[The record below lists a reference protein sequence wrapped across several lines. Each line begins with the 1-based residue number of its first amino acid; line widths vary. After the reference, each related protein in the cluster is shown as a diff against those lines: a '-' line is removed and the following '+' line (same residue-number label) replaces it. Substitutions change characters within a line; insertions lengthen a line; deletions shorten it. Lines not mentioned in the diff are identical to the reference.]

1 MQQLSWCG
9 TNTYPHILMPAALQ
23 KIDIDPEQLLYTP
36 KIVNMLLLL
45 MADQPVSSAELK
57 KLRTPVRAMFTKA
70 FNELETEIKK
80 KEVKKADVEK
90 ILRRLQTHHEKL
102 LILNMRMEEALL
114 RESASEDIFTA
125 EYESV
130 CEYEDNFSNIMTD
143 YEALAEEDDVSTSTI
158 SGTAAMNYRLPK
170 LEFKKFG
177 GEPREWITF
186 WSQFSTIDRDP
197 QMPPETK
204 FQYLFQATA
213 ENSEAREAVES
224 FPPSADNYPKVIEY
238 IKSRFGEDEMLV
250 EIYVRDL
257 LQNVLQNVR
266 AEGKMSVVKLYDRLE
281 TQLRALETLGVAR
294 DKFAAMLY
302 PLVESALPE
311 DTLRV
316 WERSQYTVSGRGVQ
330 DKLTQLMTFLKTEVK
345 GESRVNM
352 AKAAFKIDNNQD
364 AKDDRSNRKSLSKK
378 NPGSKMPSATDL
390 ANTTQIANT
399 TRMRNNCI
407 FCGNGHPSQECYSG
421 QRMHLPEKKD
431 KAKGKNVC
439 FWCLLPGHAFKKC
452 RIKPRCPVCG
462 GKHYAIMCPTLEA
475 QKTSHHQKA
484 ELKVSGESPATEQET
499 ANQFT
504 STTLNNATVGGVY
517 LQTLIVKISGPKGKH
532 NVRVLLD
539 CGSQRSYISKR
550 MVDALGLKRVQQV
563 TLTHNLFGGGEIRQK
578 KHNVYKVNV
587 SSLNNEYMD
596 DLKFLDQ
603 EVICGHIS
611 QVQDHT
617 ILNELK
623 ARGINLTD
631 VYQGEERPIHML
643 IGSDLLSSILTGRM
657 KILQSGVVATE
668 TKLGWTVMG
677 PAIGNDM
684 EDSCLIVTSL
694 HVNSFDVQDLWK
706 LDVLG
711 IMDAAETK
719 SRKDLIE
726 ASNTH
731 FKETVKRDESGRYIV
746 SLPWIAGHP
755 PVPINRRTTENRL
768 LTTTRN
774 VQGKMLYEKYDT
786 IFEEWEK
793 EKIIEEVEDKWE
805 ECNYLPH
812 RPVLKDS
819 HTTPIR
825 PVFDA
830 SCKKKGLPSLNQCL
844 EKGDNLIELI
854 PDLLLRFRLG
864 KYGIIADI
872 RKAFLQ
878 IQVREEDR
886 EFLRFLWWKK
896 DQKTLKFY
904 RHCRVVFGLTSSPFL
919 LAATIKYHLSLP
931 QFQDN
936 RCAELLAR
944 SFYVD
949 NCILS
954 LSSTHDVKKF
964 IKESSDIMMQAKF
977 ELRDWM
983 WNEPG
988 ITEQDPA
995 SILGMKWHLQT
1006 DTIAINVQSLKNI
1019 DEEKSITK
1027 RSILSACHRIFDPIQ
1042 FTCPATIKIK
1052 KMVQDAWK
1060 ENKTWDEPLNED
1072 RRVEF
1077 IKWRKQALELD
1088 QIKIPRWILPIKG
1101 RTTLH
1106 VFCDASA
1113 IAYATVIF
1121 MRIENAS
1128 VIVVRFVEARNR
1140 LATIKRITI
1149 PRLELLACLI
1159 GARLLVHVLENLEES
1174 PEKIQCWTDFSPA
1187 LYWIQQQE
1195 NWAQFVSNRVKEITT
1210 LTKNEDWNHVAGE
1223 HNPADLPSRGESPS
1237 KFIKSGWWEGP
1248 KWLQEKKEDWPVSKV
1263 QYDLEAI
1270 EEERRKTVV
1279 AGFVAKKP
1287 EENPWYLNLYE
1298 GKREVTLT
1306 QILRV
1311 IAWMLRFKPSEYKGD
1326 VISQEELD
1334 SAEKSLVKI
1343 IQSESIGEEDPKM
1356 KQLHAFQDKEGLWRV
1371 KTRIVNRNDDELFRL
1386 PILIPTN
1393 HPVTELIVKSVHEKM
1408 YHCGAQTLRS
1418 VLREKFWIPKARQL
1432 VRHVIHK
1439 CPRCRRFE
1447 AKRVDV
1453 PEASL
1458 PQHRV
1463 RDVVVFEVT
1472 GIDLGGP
1479 LYLEDGQ
1486 KVWFVIF
1493 TCGVYR
1499 AVHLELVTSLST
1511 EALVGAV
1518 ERFVARRGC
1527 PAVIYSDN
1535 GTNLVGLRNELYRVN
1550 FGVKWKLNPP
1560 AAPWWGGWIER
1571 IVGLTKKLL
1580 RRLLGKRVVNYEEMV
1595 TILENCE
1602 RVINARPLT
1611 YIAEDNDDL
1620 VPLTP
1625 EMFLR
1630 EPRAEGEID
1639 LNEFRCNFGKSYE
1652 KRKRLLKDFRKR
1664 FRSEYLGLL
1673 VHHDNRKKQRQLKVG
1688 DIVLVEVENRKQI
1701 NWPMGKITKVF
1712 PGTDNVRRLVE
1723 VKTKSGFMKR
1733 AVQRLFPLEVP
1744 SEDVEQGDGELK
1756 PAEDEIVREKTP
1768 GVESVS
1774 VQEKTTPM
1782 TSPWFNSAANLFNFG
1797 CRTFEAITADTSLDN
1812 PGKIQ
1817 MATRGLMLTLVQEAE
1832 LLLEDAFKGASLGRP
1847 NPTANV
1853 PIPSTSFA
1861 SVVAEKDKPARPAP
1875 PKPKAKATFV
1885 NLAPSFESHV
1895 FVKSDNPKAN
1905 PREILREIQNIHPSL
1920 ASSKDVVASINT
1932 SGKVVFHTK
1941 TTQMAKSLASGLTS
1955 LPTGL
1960 RCHERPVILPRY
1972 CLFRVDGEV
1981 RDEELCES
1989 FRSNH
1994 SVQSLQGKRD
2004 IRVVHRSKNA
2014 AHSTSTVFIEVDNQ
2028 VAEILG
2034 QHGRIPVAGLMHRY
2048 ERSHTLKQCFR
2059 CCGFGHRASACPAAH
2074 PICYRCGSAEHEGI
2088 QCSVEPSQSCCCRCS
2103 KKSGAPINHF
2113 ATSSSCAY
2121 IPSGIV
2127 ARSNLHPIPLTSPDT
2142 AIGAKLDL
2150 RGANLEEFASF
2161 NDLHFLGPP
2170 VVSTWSNG
2178 SLSSSIDVTLASSS
2192 LAIHATRGLLDE
2204 MAFTD
2209 HIPIWT
2215 TFLDMVTTQLN
2226 EASTPEDI
2234 DRVVLLLTSIL
2245 QSACDS
2251 SMGRRSNTT
2260 RPSKP
2265 WWTPELSRIRRNF
2278 FRGLY
2283 RACHNRPKAAIRKAK
2298 RKSWFILCEEVSS
2311 SSWSAIHRFIAWGR
2325 GSPRGPPLLKHDN
2338 GSPYNPHETCQA
2350 VLNHFFL
2357 PDTRPYPQRNAI
2369 SAHSDEPEFK
2379 PWDVLRAIHRC
2390 GKRKAPGL
2398 DGLGSKC
2405 LDLGGPSLQFLL
2417 AELFTKC
2424 LRMGHFPRPWEE
2436 GRLIL
2441 LPKPSNSSTSQLEK
2455 YRPITLLNTMAKVF
2469 ERCILARLQWLA
2481 DRHGWFFE
2489 DQYGFVN
2496 GRSAEDALASIT
2508 QFIEERQAHWRKTL
2522 VISLDISKAFDT
2534 VWRPAIIQNLERL
2547 NCPESITGLV
2557 KSFLEDR
2564 RVSYSAW
2571 TATECT
2577 SSQFGTPQ
2585 GSALS
2590 PFLWNIVA
2598 RTIFTLPSIKDSR
2611 LIAYADD
2618 FTLMIQV
2625 RGRLPVSAT
2634 NNFLERLTSWCT
2646 MYGLNI
2652 NPSKTQACLFQWRN
2666 VHPNSETRLK
2676 ILGQPLNIKKT
2687 ITILGV
2693 EFDQTRGFVAHL
2705 RKITR
2710 RCRSISPRLTNSIQG
2725 KFGIFFS
2732 AGTRIFDAVVVPAF
2746 LYGASAWGRRAL
2758 SNEGIRQ
2765 LRSLHYN
2772 FAKRVLRGGP
2782 CTPTV
2787 SAISITGSSPLDII
2801 VRSRTAFLKEINEG
2815 NFESRPGPAS
2825 LPYPPDRRQLSFSL
2839 NIEEITTPIIFTDG
2853 SKNEAGVGAAIVP
2866 SSEDQQ
2872 PVLLR
2877 LHPDCTAFQA
2887 ELLAIRWGVRL
2898 VEEGYSREEITIGSD
2913 CKSALSAICTSGPV
2927 RSTLVAEII
2936 LALNTNQNVNLCWVP
2951 GHCGIDGNERADR
2964 AAKNAAVSTI
2974 EPSFSIL
2981 PRSLA
2986 RNHSRTAALDAW
2998 TEVYCQDHSNRHLRR
3013 LAHTPDRLLQFLPKV
3028 CPGEVTTT
3036 LLTRHGHVRAD
3047 LVLWHPGEDPSCPH
3061 CMEEQQTVDHLL
3073 FRCPAFMRHRMQT
3086 ALLLGKTSFDPV
3098 SLAGLP
3104 DSLQAW
3110 NFLTSWFG
3118 SAIGSM

>member
-1 MQQLSWCG
+1 
-9 TNTYPHILMPAALQ
+9 
-23 KIDIDPEQLLYTP
+23 
-36 KIVNMLLLL
+36 

-57 KLRTPVRAMFTKA
+57 KLRTPVRARFTKA

-102 LILNMRMEEALL
+102 SILNMRMEEALL
-114 RESASEDIFTA
+114 RESASENIFTA

-143 YEALAEEDDVSTSTI
+143 YEALADAEKDDVSTI

-213 ENSEAREAVES
+213 DNSEAREAVES
-224 FPPSADNYPKVIEY
+224 FPPSADNYPKGIEY

-250 EIYVRDL
+250 EIYVRNL

-281 TQLRALETLGVAR
+281 SQLRALETLGVAR

-316 WERSQYTVSGRGVQ
+316 WERSQYTQR
-330 DKLTQLMTFLKTEVK
+330 
-345 GESRVNM
+345 SRSTTIKM
-352 AKAAFKIDNNQD
+352 RRMIDQTG
-364 AKDDRSNRKSLSKK
+364 KSLYKK
-378 NPGSKMPSATDL
+378 NTGSKMPTATDL
-390 ANTTQIANT
+390 ANTTQ
-399 TRMRNNCI
+399 MRNNCI

-421 QRMHLPEKKD
+421 QRMHLPENKD

-439 FWCLLPGHAFKKC
+439 FWCLLPGHGFKKC

-462 GKHYAIMCPTLEA
+462 GKHYPIMCPTLEA
-475 QKTSHHQKA
+475 QKTSHLQKA
-484 ELKVSGESPATEQET
+484 ELKVSRESLATKQET
-499 ANQFT
+499 VNQFT
-504 STTLNNATVGGVY
+504 STTLNKATVGRVY

-550 MVDALGLKRVQQV
+550 MVDTLGLKRVKQV

-631 VYQGEERPIHML
+631 ICQGEEISIHML

-657 KILQSGVVATE
+657 QILQNGVVATE

-677 PAIGNDM
+677 PAIGKDM
-684 EDSCLIVTSL
+684 EDLCLIVTSF
-694 HVNSFDVQDLWK
+694 HINSFDVQDLWK

-755 PVPINRRTTENRL
+755 PVPVNRRTTENIL

-793 EKIIEEVEDKWE
+793 ERFIEEVKDKWE
-805 ECNYLPH
+805 ECSYLPH
-812 RPVLKDS
+812 RPVLKVS

-825 PVFDA
+825 PAFAA

-864 KYGIIADI
+864 KYVIIADM

-878 IQVREEDR
+878 IQ
-886 EFLRFLWWKK
+886 
-896 DQKTLKFY
+896 
-904 RHCRVVFGLTSSPFL
+904 
-919 LAATIKYHLSLP
+919 
-931 QFQDN
+931 
-936 RCAELLAR
+936 
-944 SFYVD
+944 
-949 NCILS
+949 
-954 LSSTHDVKKF
+954 
-964 IKESSDIMMQAKF
+964 ESSDIMMQAKF

-1027 RSILSACHRIFDPIQ
+1027 RSILSACHRIFNPIQ

-1060 ENKTWDEPLNED
+1060 ENKSWDEQLNED

-1113 IAYATVIF
+1113 IAYETVIF

-1159 GARLLVHVLENLEES
+1159 GARLLVHVLKNLEES
-1174 PEKIQCWTDFSPA
+1174 PEKIQCWTDSSPA

-1195 NWAQFVSNRVKEITT
+1195 NWAQFVSIRVKEITT
-1210 LTKNEDWNHVAGE
+1210 LTKSEDWNHVAGE
-1223 HNPADLPSRGESPS
+1223 HNPADLPSCGESLS
-1237 KFIKSGWWEGP
+1237 KFTKSGWWEGP

-1279 AGFVAKKP
+1279 AGFVARKARG
-1287 EENPWYLNLYE
+1287 ES
-1298 GKREVTLT
+1298 
-1306 QILRV
+1306 
-1311 IAWMLRFKPSEYKGD
+1311 MPSEYKGD
-1326 VISQEELD
+1326 IISQEELD
-1334 SAEKSLVKI
+1334 SAEKSLIKI
-1343 IQSESIGEEDPKM
+1343 IQSESI
-1356 KQLHAFQDKEGLWRV
+1356 EGLWRV

-1439 CPRCRRFE
+1439 CLRCRRFE
-1447 AKRVDV
+1447 TKRVDV

-1499 AVHLELVTSLST
+1499 AVHLEMVTSLST

-1518 ERFVARRGC
+1518 ERFVERRGC

-1535 GTNLVGLRNELYRVN
+1535 GTNLVGLRNELYRIN

-1571 IVGLTKKLL
+1571 IAGLTKKLL

-1602 RVINARPLT
+1602 RVINARALT

-1630 EPRAEGEID
+1630 EPRTEREID

-1652 KRKRLLKDFRKR
+1652 KRKRLLKEFRKR

-1733 AVQRLFPLEVP
+1733 AVQRLFQLEVP

-1774 VQEKTTPM
+1774 VQEKTTPVKVGKVYTRSGRKVKKSTVEKCVGMEGLGPLGGRVAIDLGDAAWCHEMRESHITHPLPRLPSTFHNGFTTEAVKVDRM
-1782 TSPWFNSAANLFNFG
+1782 TEDKQRMTKVEDEHVADALTNMQPHCDELVSRLADAIRGLAVP
-1797 CRTFEAITADTSLDN
+1797 RVEEAIISLFDVSH
-1812 PGKIQ
+1812 
-1817 MATRGLMLTLVQEAE
+1817 ATIS
-1832 LLLEDAFKGASLGRP
+1832 LLPYSHLQR
-1847 NPTANV
+1847 
-1853 PIPSTSFA
+1853 ST
-1861 SVVAEKDKPARPAP
+1861 P
-1875 PKPKAKATFV
+1875 
-1885 NLAPSFESHV
+1885 
-1895 FVKSDNPKAN
+1895 
-1905 PREILREIQNIHPSL
+1905 
-1920 ASSKDVVASINT
+1920 ASINHF
-1932 SGKVVFHTK
+1932 KV
-1941 TTQMAKSLASGLTS
+1941 L
-1955 LPTGL
+1955 
-1960 RCHERPVILPRY
+1960 
-1972 CLFRVDGEV
+1972 
-1981 RDEELCES
+1981 
-1989 FRSNH
+1989 
-1994 SVQSLQGKRD
+1994 
-2004 IRVVHRSKNA
+2004 
-2014 AHSTSTVFIEVDNQ
+2014 
-2028 VAEILG
+2028 
-2034 QHGRIPVAGLMHRY
+2034 
-2048 ERSHTLKQCFR
+2048 
-2059 CCGFGHRASACPAAH
+2059 
-2074 PICYRCGSAEHEGI
+2074 
-2088 QCSVEPSQSCCCRCS
+2088 
-2103 KKSGAPINHF
+2103 
-2113 ATSSSCAY
+2113 
-2121 IPSGIV
+2121 
-2127 ARSNLHPIPLTSPDT
+2127 
-2142 AIGAKLDL
+2142 
-2150 RGANLEEFASF
+2150 
-2161 NDLHFLGPP
+2161 
-2170 VVSTWSNG
+2170 
-2178 SLSSSIDVTLASSS
+2178 
-2192 LAIHATRGLLDE
+2192 
-2204 MAFTD
+2204 
-2209 HIPIWT
+2209 
-2215 TFLDMVTTQLN
+2215 
-2226 EASTPEDI
+2226 
-2234 DRVVLLLTSIL
+2234 
-2245 QSACDS
+2245 
-2251 SMGRRSNTT
+2251 
-2260 RPSKP
+2260 
-2265 WWTPELSRIRRNF
+2265 
-2278 FRGLY
+2278 
-2283 RACHNRPKAAIRKAK
+2283 
-2298 RKSWFILCEEVSS
+2298 
-2311 SSWSAIHRFIAWGR
+2311 
-2325 GSPRGPPLLKHDN
+2325 
-2338 GSPYNPHETCQA
+2338 
-2350 VLNHFFL
+2350 
-2357 PDTRPYPQRNAI
+2357 
-2369 SAHSDEPEFK
+2369 
-2379 PWDVLRAIHRC
+2379 
-2390 GKRKAPGL
+2390 
-2398 DGLGSKC
+2398 
-2405 LDLGGPSLQFLL
+2405 
-2417 AELFTKC
+2417 
-2424 LRMGHFPRPWEE
+2424 
-2436 GRLIL
+2436 
-2441 LPKPSNSSTSQLEK
+2441 
-2455 YRPITLLNTMAKVF
+2455 
-2469 ERCILARLQWLA
+2469 
-2481 DRHGWFFE
+2481 
-2489 DQYGFVN
+2489 
-2496 GRSAEDALASIT
+2496 
-2508 QFIEERQAHWRKTL
+2508 
-2522 VISLDISKAFDT
+2522 
-2534 VWRPAIIQNLERL
+2534 
-2547 NCPESITGLV
+2547 
-2557 KSFLEDR
+2557 
-2564 RVSYSAW
+2564 
-2571 TATECT
+2571 
-2577 SSQFGTPQ
+2577 
-2585 GSALS
+2585 
-2590 PFLWNIVA
+2590 
-2598 RTIFTLPSIKDSR
+2598 
-2611 LIAYADD
+2611 
-2618 FTLMIQV
+2618 
-2625 RGRLPVSAT
+2625 
-2634 NNFLERLTSWCT
+2634 
-2646 MYGLNI
+2646 
-2652 NPSKTQACLFQWRN
+2652 
-2666 VHPNSETRLK
+2666 
-2676 ILGQPLNIKKT
+2676 
-2687 ITILGV
+2687 
-2693 EFDQTRGFVAHL
+2693 
-2705 RKITR
+2705 
-2710 RCRSISPRLTNSIQG
+2710 
-2725 KFGIFFS
+2725 
-2732 AGTRIFDAVVVPAF
+2732 
-2746 LYGASAWGRRAL
+2746 
-2758 SNEGIRQ
+2758 
-2765 LRSLHYN
+2765 
-2772 FAKRVLRGGP
+2772 
-2782 CTPTV
+2782 
-2787 SAISITGSSPLDII
+2787 
-2801 VRSRTAFLKEINEG
+2801 
-2815 NFESRPGPAS
+2815 
-2825 LPYPPDRRQLSFSL
+2825 
-2839 NIEEITTPIIFTDG
+2839 
-2853 SKNEAGVGAAIVP
+2853 
-2866 SSEDQQ
+2866 
-2872 PVLLR
+2872 
-2877 LHPDCTAFQA
+2877 
-2887 ELLAIRWGVRL
+2887 
-2898 VEEGYSREEITIGSD
+2898 
-2913 CKSALSAICTSGPV
+2913 
-2927 RSTLVAEII
+2927 
-2936 LALNTNQNVNLCWVP
+2936 
-2951 GHCGIDGNERADR
+2951 
-2964 AAKNAAVSTI
+2964 
-2974 EPSFSIL
+2974 
-2981 PRSLA
+2981 
-2986 RNHSRTAALDAW
+2986 
-2998 TEVYCQDHSNRHLRR
+2998 
-3013 LAHTPDRLLQFLPKV
+3013 
-3028 CPGEVTTT
+3028 
-3036 LLTRHGHVRAD
+3036 
-3047 LVLWHPGEDPSCPH
+3047 
-3061 CMEEQQTVDHLL
+3061 
-3073 FRCPAFMRHRMQT
+3073 
-3086 ALLLGKTSFDPV
+3086 
-3098 SLAGLP
+3098 
-3104 DSLQAW
+3104 
-3110 NFLTSWFG
+3110 
-3118 SAIGSM
+3118 

>member
-1 MQQLSWCG
+1 
-9 TNTYPHILMPAALQ
+9 
-23 KIDIDPEQLLYTP
+23 
-36 KIVNMLLLL
+36 

-57 KLRTPVRAMFTKA
+57 KLRTPVRARFTKA

-90 ILRRLQTHHEKL
+90 ILCRLQTHHEKL

-143 YEALAEEDDVSTSTI
+143 YEALADAEKVDVSTI

-257 LQNVLQNVR
+257 LQNVR

-330 DKLTQLMTFLKTEVK
+330 DKLTQLMRFLKTEVK

-378 NPGSKMPSATDL
+378 NTGSKMSTATDL
-390 ANTTQIANT
+390 ANTTQ
-399 TRMRNNCI
+399 MQNNCI

-439 FWCLLPGHAFKKC
+439 FWCLLPGHGFKKC

-462 GKHYAIMCPTLEA
+462 GKHYPIMCPTLEA
-475 QKTSHHQKA
+475 QKTSHLQKA
-484 ELKVSGESPATEQET
+484 ELKVSRESPATKQET

-611 QVQDHT
+611 QVQDRT

-631 VYQGEERPIHML
+631 ICQGEEISIHML

-657 KILQSGVVATE
+657 QILQNGVVATE

-677 PAIGNDM
+677 PAIGKDM
-684 EDSCLIVTSL
+684 EDSCLIVTSF
-694 HVNSFDVQDLWK
+694 HVNSFDVQDLWR

-731 FKETVKRDESGRYIV
+731 FKESVKRDESGRYIV
-746 SLPWIAGHP
+746 SLQWIAGHP
-755 PVPINRRTTENRL
+755 PVPVNRRTTENRL

-793 EKIIEEVEDKWE
+793 ERFIEEVEDKWE
-805 ECNYLPH
+805 ECSYLPH

-825 PVFDA
+825 PIFDA
-830 SCKKKGLPSLNQCL
+830 N
-844 EKGDNLIELI
+844 
-854 PDLLLRFRLG
+854 
-864 KYGIIADI
+864 
-872 RKAFLQ
+872 
-878 IQVREEDR
+878 
-886 EFLRFLWWKK
+886 
-896 DQKTLKFY
+896 
-904 RHCRVVFGLTSSPFL
+904 
-919 LAATIKYHLSLP
+919 
-931 QFQDN
+931 
-936 RCAELLAR
+936 
-944 SFYVD
+944 
-949 NCILS
+949 
-954 LSSTHDVKKF
+954 
-964 IKESSDIMMQAKF
+964 
-977 ELRDWM
+977 
-983 WNEPG
+983 
-988 ITEQDPA
+988 
-995 SILGMKWHLQT
+995 
-1006 DTIAINVQSLKNI
+1006 
-1019 DEEKSITK
+1019 EEKSITK

-1060 ENKTWDEPLNED
+1060 ENKSWDEPLNED

-1128 VIVVRFVEARNR
+1128 VIVVPFVEARNR
-1140 LATIKRITI
+1140 LSTIKRITI
-1149 PRLELLACLI
+1149 RRLELLACLI

-1174 PEKIQCWTDFSPA
+1174 PEKIQCWTDSSPA

-1195 NWAQFVSNRVKEITT
+1195 NWAQFVSNCVKEITT
-1210 LTKNEDWNHVAGE
+1210 LTKSEDWNHVAGE

-1237 KFIKSGWWEGP
+1237 KFTKSGWWEGP

-1279 AGFVAKKP
+1279 AGFVAEKL

-1326 VISQEELD
+1326 IISQEELD

-1343 IQSESIGEEDPKM
+1343 IQK
-1356 KQLHAFQDKEGLWRV
+1356 
-1371 KTRIVNRNDDELFRL
+1371 
-1386 PILIPTN
+1386 
-1393 HPVTELIVKSVHEKM
+1393 LIVKSVHEKM

-1447 AKRVDV
+1447 TKRVDV

-1458 PQHRV
+1458 PQHSV
-1463 RDVVVFEVT
+1463 QDVVVFEVT
-1472 GIDLGGP
+1472 GIDLRGP

-1486 KVWFVIF
+1486 EVWFVIF

-1630 EPRAEGEID
+1630 EPRTEGEID

-1652 KRKRLLKDFRKR
+1652 KRKRLLKEFRKR

-1701 NWPMGKITKVF
+1701 NWPMGKITKIEA
-1712 PGTDNVRRLVE
+1712 TLN
-1723 VKTKSGFMKR
+1723 
-1733 AVQRLFPLEVP
+1733 QRPLTP
-1744 SEDVEQGDGELK
+1744 LSEDPNDLEALT
-1756 PAEDEIVREKTP
+1756 PAHFLS
-1768 GVESVS
+1768 G
-1774 VQEKTTPM
+1774 
-1782 TSPWFNSAANLFNFG
+1782 
-1797 CRTFEAITADTSLDN
+1797 
-1812 PGKIQ
+1812 
-1817 MATRGLMLTLVQEAE
+1817 
-1832 LLLEDAFKGASLGRP
+1832 
-1847 NPTANV
+1847 
-1853 PIPSTSFA
+1853 PSTS
-1861 SVVAEKDKPARPAP
+1861 
-1875 PKPKAKATFV
+1875 
-1885 NLAPSFESHV
+1885 NLPET
-1895 FVKSDNPKAN
+1895 DNQQAN
-1905 PREILREIQNIHPSL
+1905 LSINLSSRWKHIQEFKKLFILRWKKEYVINLQKRGKWKSAKPNVKIGDL
-1920 ASSKDVVASINT
+1920 VLIMEQSI
-1932 SGKVVFHTK
+1932 
-1941 TTQMAKSLASGLTS
+1941 
-1955 LPTGL
+1955 
-1960 RCHERPVILPRY
+1960 
-1972 CLFRVDGEV
+1972 
-1981 RDEELCES
+1981 
-1989 FRSNH
+1989 
-1994 SVQSLQGKRD
+1994 
-2004 IRVVHRSKNA
+2004 
-2014 AHSTSTVFIEVDNQ
+2014 
-2028 VAEILG
+2028 
-2034 QHGRIPVAGLMHRY
+2034 
-2048 ERSHTLKQCFR
+2048 
-2059 CCGFGHRASACPAAH
+2059 
-2074 PICYRCGSAEHEGI
+2074 
-2088 QCSVEPSQSCCCRCS
+2088 
-2103 KKSGAPINHF
+2103 
-2113 ATSSSCAY
+2113 
-2121 IPSGIV
+2121 
-2127 ARSNLHPIPLTSPDT
+2127 
-2142 AIGAKLDL
+2142 
-2150 RGANLEEFASF
+2150 
-2161 NDLHFLGPP
+2161 
-2170 VVSTWSNG
+2170 
-2178 SLSSSIDVTLASSS
+2178 
-2192 LAIHATRGLLDE
+2192 
-2204 MAFTD
+2204 
-2209 HIPIWT
+2209 
-2215 TFLDMVTTQLN
+2215 
-2226 EASTPEDI
+2226 
-2234 DRVVLLLTSIL
+2234 
-2245 QSACDS
+2245 
-2251 SMGRRSNTT
+2251 
-2260 RPSKP
+2260 
-2265 WWTPELSRIRRNF
+2265 
-2278 FRGLY
+2278 
-2283 RACHNRPKAAIRKAK
+2283 
-2298 RKSWFILCEEVSS
+2298 SS
-2311 SSWSAIHRFIAWGR
+2311 SSWILGR
-2325 GSPRGPPLLKHDN
+2325 VSKTFHGPDMLVRTVELRTGKGLLRRPVNKV
-2338 GSPYNPHETCQA
+2338 A
-2350 VLNHFFL
+2350 VL
-2357 PDTRPYPQRNAI
+2357 PVQ
-2369 SAHSDEPEFK
+2369 SD
-2379 PWDVLRAIHRC
+2379 LT
-2390 GKRKAPGL
+2390 L
-2398 DGLGSKC
+2398 
-2405 LDLGGPSLQFLL
+2405 
-2417 AELFTKC
+2417 T
-2424 LRMGHFPRPWEE
+2424 
-2436 GRLIL
+2436 
-2441 LPKPSNSSTSQLEK
+2441 TS
-2455 YRPITLLNTMAKVF
+2455 
-2469 ERCILARLQWLA
+2469 
-2481 DRHGWFFE
+2481 
-2489 DQYGFVN
+2489 
-2496 GRSAEDALASIT
+2496 
-2508 QFIEERQAHWRKTL
+2508 
-2522 VISLDISKAFDT
+2522 
-2534 VWRPAIIQNLERL
+2534 PA
-2547 NCPESITGLV
+2547 
-2557 KSFLEDR
+2557 
-2564 RVSYSAW
+2564 
-2571 TATECT
+2571 
-2577 SSQFGTPQ
+2577 
-2585 GSALS
+2585 
-2590 PFLWNIVA
+2590 
-2598 RTIFTLPSIKDSR
+2598 
-2611 LIAYADD
+2611 
-2618 FTLMIQV
+2618 
-2625 RGRLPVSAT
+2625 
-2634 NNFLERLTSWCT
+2634 
-2646 MYGLNI
+2646 
-2652 NPSKTQACLFQWRN
+2652 
-2666 VHPNSETRLK
+2666 
-2676 ILGQPLNIKKT
+2676 
-2687 ITILGV
+2687 
-2693 EFDQTRGFVAHL
+2693 
-2705 RKITR
+2705 
-2710 RCRSISPRLTNSIQG
+2710 
-2725 KFGIFFS
+2725 
-2732 AGTRIFDAVVVPAF
+2732 
-2746 LYGASAWGRRAL
+2746 
-2758 SNEGIRQ
+2758 
-2765 LRSLHYN
+2765 
-2772 FAKRVLRGGP
+2772 
-2782 CTPTV
+2782 
-2787 SAISITGSSPLDII
+2787 
-2801 VRSRTAFLKEINEG
+2801 
-2815 NFESRPGPAS
+2815 
-2825 LPYPPDRRQLSFSL
+2825 
-2839 NIEEITTPIIFTDG
+2839 
-2853 SKNEAGVGAAIVP
+2853 
-2866 SSEDQQ
+2866 
-2872 PVLLR
+2872 
-2877 LHPDCTAFQA
+2877 
-2887 ELLAIRWGVRL
+2887 
-2898 VEEGYSREEITIGSD
+2898 
-2913 CKSALSAICTSGPV
+2913 
-2927 RSTLVAEII
+2927 
-2936 LALNTNQNVNLCWVP
+2936 
-2951 GHCGIDGNERADR
+2951 
-2964 AAKNAAVSTI
+2964 
-2974 EPSFSIL
+2974 
-2981 PRSLA
+2981 
-2986 RNHSRTAALDAW
+2986 
-2998 TEVYCQDHSNRHLRR
+2998 
-3013 LAHTPDRLLQFLPKV
+3013 
-3028 CPGEVTTT
+3028 
-3036 LLTRHGHVRAD
+3036 
-3047 LVLWHPGEDPSCPH
+3047 
-3061 CMEEQQTVDHLL
+3061 
-3073 FRCPAFMRHRMQT
+3073 
-3086 ALLLGKTSFDPV
+3086 
-3098 SLAGLP
+3098 
-3104 DSLQAW
+3104 
-3110 NFLTSWFG
+3110 
-3118 SAIGSM
+3118 GSME

>member
-1 MQQLSWCG
+1 MEKQYQDVWYQKQQRLRLHRRTGERPTPNPALERTLVTIAHQDNAQPPSNKLRF
-9 TNTYPHILMPAALQ
+9 TSPLQPHHMVESSVGPAPQAANKYRLGETPCFNPKEEDIEDYVEEFKTWLTASKVPKGDWTKALVRRLPLDGHEFIKCRFEPSAALEDVLEALKLCYPRNDGRARSRGNELK
-23 KIDIDPEQLLYTP
+23 KIRRPQSTEATGKYLMNLITAHATADVAQTLGLPEKEATW
-36 KIVNMLLLL
+36 

-57 KLRTPVRAMFTKA
+57 KLRMPVRAMFTKA

-102 LILNMRMEEALL
+102 LILNMRMEETLL

-143 YEALAEEDDVSTSTI
+143 YEALAEEDD
-158 SGTAAMNYRLPK
+158 
-170 LEFKKFG
+170 
-177 GEPREWITF
+177 
-186 WSQFSTIDRDP
+186 
-197 QMPPETK
+197 MPPETK

-213 ENSEAREAVES
+213 ENFEAREAVES

-266 AEGKMSVVKLYDRLE
+266 AE
-281 TQLRALETLGVAR
+281 
-294 DKFAAMLY
+294 
-302 PLVESALPE
+302 ALPE

-364 AKDDRSNRKSLSKK
+364 TKDDRSNRKSLSKK
-378 NPGSKMPSATDL
+378 NTGSKMPTATDL

-475 QKTSHHQKA
+475 QKTSHLQKA

-517 LQTLIVKISGPKGKH
+517 LQTLIVKISGPEGKH

-587 SSLNNEYMD
+587 SSINNEYMD

-711 IMDAAETK
+711 IMDAAEPK

-755 PVPINRRTTENRL
+755 PVPVNRRTTENRL

-774 VQGKMLYEKYDT
+774 VQGKMLYEEYDT

-830 SCKKKGLPSLNQCL
+830 SCKKKGLPSLNQCM

-988 ITEQDPA
+988 ITEQDPV

-1060 ENKTWDEPLNED
+1060 ENKSWDEPLNED

-1140 LATIKRITI
+1140 LETIKRITI

-1174 PEKIQCWTDFSPA
+1174 PEKIQCWTDSSPA
-1187 LYWIQQQE
+1187 IYWIQQQE

-1210 LTKNEDWNHVAGE
+1210 LTKSEDWNHVAGE

-1279 AGFVAKKP
+1279 VGFVAKKP

-1343 IQSESIGEEDPKM
+1343 IQSESI
-1356 KQLHAFQDKEGLWRV
+1356 
-1371 KTRIVNRNDDELFRL
+1371 
-1386 PILIPTN
+1386 
-1393 HPVTELIVKSVHEKM
+1393 ELIVKSVHEKM

-1439 CPRCRRFE
+1439 SPRCRRFE
-1447 AKRVDV
+1447 TKRVDV

-1518 ERFVARRGC
+1518 ER
-1527 PAVIYSDN
+1527 
-1535 GTNLVGLRNELYRVN
+1535 
-1550 FGVKWKLNPP
+1550 
-1560 AAPWWGGWIER
+1560 
-1571 IVGLTKKLL
+1571 
-1580 RRLLGKRVVNYEEMV
+1580 
-1595 TILENCE
+1595 
-1602 RVINARPLT
+1602 
-1611 YIAEDNDDL
+1611 
-1620 VPLTP
+1620 
-1625 EMFLR
+1625 
-1630 EPRAEGEID
+1630 
-1639 LNEFRCNFGKSYE
+1639 CNFGKSYE

-1664 FRSEYLGLL
+1664 FRSEYLGLF

-1756 PAEDEIVREKTP
+1756 PAEDEIVREKTS
-1768 GVESVS
+1768 GVESS
-1774 VQEKTTPM
+1774 SAQEKTTPVKSS
-1782 TSPWFNSAANLFNFG
+1782 TQVTPHKLIFG
-1797 CRTFEAITADTSLDN
+1797 VEPRTSLDV
-1812 PGKIQ
+1812 G
-1817 MATRGLMLTLVQEAE
+1817 
-1832 LLLEDAFKGASLGRP
+1832 
-1847 NPTANV
+1847 
-1853 PIPSTSFA
+1853 
-1861 SVVAEKDKPARPAP
+1861 
-1875 PKPKAKATFV
+1875 
-1885 NLAPSFESHV
+1885 
-1895 FVKSDNPKAN
+1895 
-1905 PREILREIQNIHPSL
+1905 
-1920 ASSKDVVASINT
+1920 
-1932 SGKVVFHTK
+1932 
-1941 TTQMAKSLASGLTS
+1941 
-1955 LPTGL
+1955 LPT
-1960 RCHERPVILPRY
+1960 V
-1972 CLFRVDGEV
+1972 
-1981 RDEELCES
+1981 
-1989 FRSNH
+1989 
-1994 SVQSLQGKRD
+1994 
-2004 IRVVHRSKNA
+2004 
-2014 AHSTSTVFIEVDNQ
+2014 
-2028 VAEILG
+2028 
-2034 QHGRIPVAGLMHRY
+2034 
-2048 ERSHTLKQCFR
+2048 
-2059 CCGFGHRASACPAAH
+2059 
-2074 PICYRCGSAEHEGI
+2074 
-2088 QCSVEPSQSCCCRCS
+2088 
-2103 KKSGAPINHF
+2103 
-2113 ATSSSCAY
+2113 
-2121 IPSGIV
+2121 
-2127 ARSNLHPIPLTSPDT
+2127 
-2142 AIGAKLDL
+2142 
-2150 RGANLEEFASF
+2150 
-2161 NDLHFLGPP
+2161 
-2170 VVSTWSNG
+2170 
-2178 SLSSSIDVTLASSS
+2178 
-2192 LAIHATRGLLDE
+2192 
-2204 MAFTD
+2204 
-2209 HIPIWT
+2209 
-2215 TFLDMVTTQLN
+2215 
-2226 EASTPEDI
+2226 
-2234 DRVVLLLTSIL
+2234 
-2245 QSACDS
+2245 
-2251 SMGRRSNTT
+2251 
-2260 RPSKP
+2260 
-2265 WWTPELSRIRRNF
+2265 
-2278 FRGLY
+2278 
-2283 RACHNRPKAAIRKAK
+2283 
-2298 RKSWFILCEEVSS
+2298 
-2311 SSWSAIHRFIAWGR
+2311 
-2325 GSPRGPPLLKHDN
+2325 
-2338 GSPYNPHETCQA
+2338 
-2350 VLNHFFL
+2350 
-2357 PDTRPYPQRNAI
+2357 
-2369 SAHSDEPEFK
+2369 DEPVKTYDEY
-2379 PWDVLRAIHRC
+2379 VTNRIL
-2390 GKRKAPGL
+2390 
-2398 DGLGSKC
+2398 
-2405 LDLGGPSLQFLL
+2405 
-2417 AELFTKC
+2417 EN
-2424 LRMGHFPRPWEE
+2424 E
-2436 GRLIL
+2436 RLKKIAD
-2441 LPKPSNSSTSQLEK
+2441 EK
-2455 YRPITLLNTMAKVF
+2455 YRDGTMMTKCQYDVANRDRFRKFEVGDLVLLESSRRKPGKTEKFLPKYVGPYVITDRIKETTYRLRPRDGRNENSRRQST
-2469 ERCILARLQWLA
+2469 LA
-2481 DRHGWFFE
+2481 H
-2489 DQYGFVN
+2489 V
-2496 GRSAEDALASIT
+2496 
-2508 QFIEERQAHWRKTL
+2508 
-2522 VISLDISKAFDT
+2522 
-2534 VWRPAIIQNLERL
+2534 
-2547 NCPESITGLV
+2547 
-2557 KSFLEDR
+2557 
-2564 RVSYSAW
+2564 
-2571 TATECT
+2571 
-2577 SSQFGTPQ
+2577 
-2585 GSALS
+2585 
-2590 PFLWNIVA
+2590 
-2598 RTIFTLPSIKDSR
+2598 SR
-2611 LIAYADD
+2611 LKE
-2618 FTLMIQV
+2618 
-2625 RGRLPVSAT
+2625 
-2634 NNFLERLTSWCT
+2634 FLER
-2646 MYGLNI
+2646 
-2652 NPSKTQACLFQWRN
+2652 
-2666 VHPNSETRLK
+2666 
-2676 ILGQPLNIKKT
+2676 
-2687 ITILGV
+2687 
-2693 EFDQTRGFVAHL
+2693 
-2705 RKITR
+2705 
-2710 RCRSISPRLTNSIQG
+2710 
-2725 KFGIFFS
+2725 
-2732 AGTRIFDAVVVPAF
+2732 
-2746 LYGASAWGRRAL
+2746 
-2758 SNEGIRQ
+2758 
-2765 LRSLHYN
+2765 
-2772 FAKRVLRGGP
+2772 
-2782 CTPTV
+2782 
-2787 SAISITGSSPLDII
+2787 
-2801 VRSRTAFLKEINEG
+2801 
-2815 NFESRPGPAS
+2815 
-2825 LPYPPDRRQLSFSL
+2825 
-2839 NIEEITTPIIFTDG
+2839 
-2853 SKNEAGVGAAIVP
+2853 
-2866 SSEDQQ
+2866 
-2872 PVLLR
+2872 
-2877 LHPDCTAFQA
+2877 
-2887 ELLAIRWGVRL
+2887 
-2898 VEEGYSREEITIGSD
+2898 
-2913 CKSALSAICTSGPV
+2913 
-2927 RSTLVAEII
+2927 
-2936 LALNTNQNVNLCWVP
+2936 
-2951 GHCGIDGNERADR
+2951 
-2964 AAKNAAVSTI
+2964 
-2974 EPSFSIL
+2974 
-2981 PRSLA
+2981 
-2986 RNHSRTAALDAW
+2986 
-2998 TEVYCQDHSNRHLRR
+2998 
-3013 LAHTPDRLLQFLPKV
+3013 
-3028 CPGEVTTT
+3028 
-3036 LLTRHGHVRAD
+3036 
-3047 LVLWHPGEDPSCPH
+3047 
-3061 CMEEQQTVDHLL
+3061 
-3073 FRCPAFMRHRMQT
+3073 
-3086 ALLLGKTSFDPV
+3086 
-3098 SLAGLP
+3098 
-3104 DSLQAW
+3104 
-3110 NFLTSWFG
+3110 
-3118 SAIGSM
+3118 

>member
-1 MQQLSWCG
+1 
-9 TNTYPHILMPAALQ
+9 
-23 KIDIDPEQLLYTP
+23 
-36 KIVNMLLLL
+36 

-57 KLRTPVRAMFTKA
+57 KLRTPVRARFTKA

-102 LILNMRMEEALL
+102 SILNMRMEEALL

-143 YEALAEEDDVSTSTI
+143 YEALAEKDDVSTI
-158 SGTAAMNYRLPK
+158 SGTAAMNYQLPK

-186 WSQFSTIDRDP
+186 WT
-197 QMPPETK
+197 
-204 FQYLFQATA
+204 TA
-213 ENSEAREAVES
+213 ENSEVREAVES
-224 FPPSADNYPKVIEY
+224 FPSSADNYPKVIEY

-281 TQLRALETLGVAR
+281 TQLRALETFGVAR

-352 AKAAFKIDNNQD
+352 AKAAFKIDNNQYT
-364 AKDDRSNRKSLSKK
+364 KDDRSNRKSLSKK
-378 NPGSKMPSATDL
+378 NTGSKMPTATDL
-390 ANTTQIANT
+390 ANTTQ
-399 TRMRNNCI
+399 MRNNCI

-439 FWCLLPGHAFKKC
+439 FWCLLPGHGFKKC

-462 GKHYAIMCPTLEA
+462 GKHYPIMCPTLEA
-475 QKTSHHQKA
+475 QNTSHLQKA

-550 MVDALGLKRVQQV
+550 MVDALGL
-563 TLTHNLFGGGEIRQK
+563 N
-578 KHNVYKVNV
+578 
-587 SSLNNEYMD
+587 
-596 DLKFLDQ
+596 
-603 EVICGHIS
+603 
-611 QVQDHT
+611 
-617 ILNELK
+617 
-623 ARGINLTD
+623 
-631 VYQGEERPIHML
+631 
-643 IGSDLLSSILTGRM
+643 
-657 KILQSGVVATE
+657 
-668 TKLGWTVMG
+668 
-677 PAIGNDM
+677 
-684 EDSCLIVTSL
+684 
-694 HVNSFDVQDLWK
+694 FDVQDLWK

-755 PVPINRRTTENRL
+755 PVPVNRRTTENRL

-793 EKIIEEVEDKWE
+793 EKFIEEVEDKWE
-805 ECNYLPH
+805 ECSYLPH

-864 KYGIIADI
+864 KYSIIADI

-1027 RSILSACHRIFDPIQ
+1027 RSIFSACRRIFDPIQ
-1042 FTCPATIKIK
+1042 FTYPATIKIK

-1060 ENKTWDEPLNED
+1060 ENKSWDEPLNED

-1149 PRLELLACLI
+1149 PRMELLACLI
-1159 GARLLVHVLENLEES
+1159 GARLLVH
-1174 PEKIQCWTDFSPA
+1174 
-1187 LYWIQQQE
+1187 
-1195 NWAQFVSNRVKEITT
+1195 FVSNRDKEITT
-1210 LTKNEDWNHVAGE
+1210 LTKSEDWNHVAGE
-1223 HNPADLPSRGESPS
+1223 HNPADHPSRGESPS
-1237 KFIKSGWWEGP
+1237 KFTKSGWWEGP

-1270 EEERRKTVV
+1270 EEDRRKTVV
-1279 AGFVAKKP
+1279 VGFVAKKP

-1326 VISQEELD
+1326 IISQEELD
-1334 SAEKSLVKI
+1334 SAEKSLVKK

-1356 KQLHAFQDKEGLWRV
+1356 KQLHAFQDKEGIWRV

-1393 HPVTELIVKSVHEKM
+1393 HPVTKLIVKSVHEKM

-1418 VLREKFWIPKARQL
+1418 VLREKFWNPKARQL
-1432 VRHVIHK
+1432 VRHVNHK

-1518 ERFVARRGC
+1518 ERLVARRGC

-1580 RRLLGKRVVNYEEMV
+1580 RRFLGKRVVNYEEMV

-1652 KRKRLLKDFRKR
+1652 KRKRLLKEFQPITKKNKKKKR
-1664 FRSEYLGLL
+1664 DSTHVLQAAMCEAVFQERYCKLRGNLLFYHKSKDPQLTPVLWTELGAGRTLGTGALFHPPGWSWGSSGLL
-1673 VHHDNRKKQRQLKVG
+1673 LSQNSPVRGHLSLKDTLVLQLGVVLYREVLLYLAILREVLLYLATLRSNIGAAGNYDAFYNEPFLELSLVTLSKAEVKEITRLRLLVVAVQERVTATYAWYRPWYNLVLLNWCYRNLWIHEEKKLMDYIFKLGEAQYNAAVQVPAEWQQRQLHAAERHLHLINVYTEALNALSSRDAGQPDLKPSSHKADPSLECAPVNLHLQRMVPHNLYTDKVG
-1688 DIVLVEVENRKQI
+1688 AYDVMTVGAFTAYCQ
-1701 NWPMGKITKVF
+1701 GY
-1712 PGTDNVRRLVE
+1712 
-1723 VKTKSGFMKR
+1723 KR
-1733 AVQRLFPLEVP
+1733 GGLLKM
-1744 SEDVEQGDGELK
+1744 LK
-1756 PAEDEIVREKTP
+1756 PTSPLDR
-1768 GVESVS
+1768 SVS
-1774 VQEKTTPM
+1774 PHNCHKTCD
-1782 TSPWFNSAANLFNFG
+1782 SVGSQLRQAA
-1797 CRTFEAITADTSLDN
+1797 EAINLIEHFQTD
-1812 PGKIQ
+1812 
-1817 MATRGLMLTLVQEAE
+1817 
-1832 LLLEDAFKGASLGRP
+1832 LEQ
-1847 NPTANV
+1847 T
-1853 PIPSTSFA
+1853 
-1861 SVVAEKDKPARPAP
+1861 
-1875 PKPKAKATFV
+1875 
-1885 NLAPSFESHV
+1885 
-1895 FVKSDNPKAN
+1895 
-1905 PREILREIQNIHPSL
+1905 
-1920 ASSKDVVASINT
+1920 
-1932 SGKVVFHTK
+1932 
-1941 TTQMAKSLASGLTS
+1941 
-1955 LPTGL
+1955 
-1960 RCHERPVILPRY
+1960 C
-1972 CLFRVDGEV
+1972 
-1981 RDEELCES
+1981 EELT
-1989 FRSNH
+1989 
-1994 SVQSLQGKRD
+1994 
-2004 IRVVHRSKNA
+2004 A
-2014 AHSTSTVFIEVDNQ
+2014 A
-2028 VAEILG
+2028 
-2034 QHGRIPVAGLMHRY
+2034 
-2048 ERSHTLKQCFR
+2048 
-2059 CCGFGHRASACPAAH
+2059 
-2074 PICYRCGSAEHEGI
+2074 
-2088 QCSVEPSQSCCCRCS
+2088 
-2103 KKSGAPINHF
+2103 
-2113 ATSSSCAY
+2113 
-2121 IPSGIV
+2121 
-2127 ARSNLHPIPLTSPDT
+2127 ARS
-2142 AIGAKLDL
+2142 
-2150 RGANLEEFASF
+2150 
-2161 NDLHFLGPP
+2161 
-2170 VVSTWSNG
+2170 
-2178 SLSSSIDVTLASSS
+2178 
-2192 LAIHATRGLLDE
+2192 
-2204 MAFTD
+2204 
-2209 HIPIWT
+2209 
-2215 TFLDMVTTQLN
+2215 
-2226 EASTPEDI
+2226 
-2234 DRVVLLLTSIL
+2234 
-2245 QSACDS
+2245 
-2251 SMGRRSNTT
+2251 
-2260 RPSKP
+2260 
-2265 WWTPELSRIRRNF
+2265 
-2278 FRGLY
+2278 
-2283 RACHNRPKAAIRKAK
+2283 
-2298 RKSWFILCEEVSS
+2298 
-2311 SSWSAIHRFIAWGR
+2311 
-2325 GSPRGPPLLKHDN
+2325 
-2338 GSPYNPHETCQA
+2338 
-2350 VLNHFFL
+2350 
-2357 PDTRPYPQRNAI
+2357 
-2369 SAHSDEPEFK
+2369 
-2379 PWDVLRAIHRC
+2379 RC
-2390 GKRKAPGL
+2390 
-2398 DGLGSKC
+2398 
-2405 LDLGGPSLQFLL
+2405 GPSLQTLVAQLHNKGQRLVASCQARLPEDVAALWDSISLQAADDSQLPSNKNSGKLTSSRSLDGKGERLMGWRTIDDLEPLLTSLVAGIMARLWTRQDGQAQWVATLRATGGLL
-2417 AELFTKC
+2417 AQFEGLLSCHRDEAAMMEDMVVAIADISRVNFR
-2424 LRMGHFPRPWEE
+2424 LEPLAGGVRPARPQPRTE
-2436 GRLIL
+2436 GNR
-2441 LPKPSNSSTSQLEK
+2441 
-2455 YRPITLLNTMAKVF
+2455 
-2469 ERCILARLQWLA
+2469 ARLL
-2481 DRHGWFFE
+2481 
-2489 DQYGFVN
+2489 
-2496 GRSAEDALASIT
+2496 
-2508 QFIEERQAHWRKTL
+2508 
-2522 VISLDISKAFDT
+2522 
-2534 VWRPAIIQNLERL
+2534 
-2547 NCPESITGLV
+2547 
-2557 KSFLEDR
+2557 
-2564 RVSYSAW
+2564 
-2571 TATECT
+2571 
-2577 SSQFGTPQ
+2577 
-2585 GSALS
+2585 
-2590 PFLWNIVA
+2590 
-2598 RTIFTLPSIKDSR
+2598 
-2611 LIAYADD
+2611 
-2618 FTLMIQV
+2618 
-2625 RGRLPVSAT
+2625 
-2634 NNFLERLTSWCT
+2634 
-2646 MYGLNI
+2646 
-2652 NPSKTQACLFQWRN
+2652 
-2666 VHPNSETRLK
+2666 
-2676 ILGQPLNIKKT
+2676 
-2687 ITILGV
+2687 
-2693 EFDQTRGFVAHL
+2693 
-2705 RKITR
+2705 
-2710 RCRSISPRLTNSIQG
+2710 
-2725 KFGIFFS
+2725 
-2732 AGTRIFDAVVVPAF
+2732 VVVPCPDTLGPSF
-2746 LYGASAWGRRAL
+2746 
-2758 SNEGIRQ
+2758 
-2765 LRSLHYN
+2765 N
-2772 FAKRVLRGGP
+2772 FNV
-2782 CTPTV
+2782 TPV
-2787 SAISITGSSPLDII
+2787 FFNIG
-2801 VRSRTAFLKEINEG
+2801 INE
-2815 NFESRPGPAS
+2815 
-2825 LPYPPDRRQLSFSL
+2825 
-2839 NIEEITTPIIFTDG
+2839 
-2853 SKNEAGVGAAIVP
+2853 
-2866 SSEDQQ
+2866 
-2872 PVLLR
+2872 
-2877 LHPDCTAFQA
+2877 
-2887 ELLAIRWGVRL
+2887 LA
-2898 VEEGYSREEITIGSD
+2898 TI
-2913 CKSALSAICTSGPV
+2913 
-2927 RSTLVAEII
+2927 
-2936 LALNTNQNVNLCWVP
+2936 
-2951 GHCGIDGNERADR
+2951 
-2964 AAKNAAVSTI
+2964 
-2974 EPSFSIL
+2974 
-2981 PRSLA
+2981 
-2986 RNHSRTAALDAW
+2986 
-2998 TEVYCQDHSNRHLRR
+2998 
-3013 LAHTPDRLLQFLPKV
+3013 AHK
-3028 CPGEVTTT
+3028 
-3036 LLTRHGHVRAD
+3036 
-3047 LVLWHPGEDPSCPH
+3047 
-3061 CMEEQQTVDHLL
+3061 
-3073 FRCPAFMRHRMQT
+3073 
-3086 ALLLGKTSFDPV
+3086 
-3098 SLAGLP
+3098 
-3104 DSLQAW
+3104 
-3110 NFLTSWFG
+3110 
-3118 SAIGSM
+3118 

>member
-1 MQQLSWCG
+1 
-9 TNTYPHILMPAALQ
+9 
-23 KIDIDPEQLLYTP
+23 
-36 KIVNMLLLL
+36 

-57 KLRTPVRAMFTKA
+57 KLRTPVRARFTKA

-102 LILNMRMEEALL
+102 SILNMRMEEALL

-130 CEYEDNFSNIMTD
+130 FEYEDNFSNIMTD
-143 YEALAEEDDVSTSTI
+143 YEALAEKDDISTI

-186 WSQFSTIDRDP
+186 LSQFSTIDRDP

-316 WERSQYTVSGRGVQ
+316 WERSQYT
-330 DKLTQLMTFLKTEVK
+330 TEVK
-345 GESRVNM
+345 GENRVNM

-378 NPGSKMPSATDL
+378 NTGSKMPTATDL
-390 ANTTQIANT
+390 ANTTQ
-399 TRMRNNCI
+399 MRNNCI

-421 QRMHLPEKKD
+421 QRMHLPENKD

-439 FWCLLPGHAFKKC
+439 FWCLLPGHGFKKC

-462 GKHYAIMCPTLEA
+462 GKHYTIMCPTLEA
-475 QKTSHHQKA
+475 QKTSHLQKA
-484 ELKVSGESPATEQET
+484 ELKVSRESPATKQET

-504 STTLNNATVGGVY
+504 STTSNNATVGGVY

-539 CGSQRSYISKR
+539 CRSQRSYISKR

-631 VYQGEERPIHML
+631 ICQGEEISIHML

-657 KILQSGVVATE
+657 QILQNGVVATE

-677 PAIGNDM
+677 PAIRKDM
-684 EDSCLIVTSL
+684 EDSCLIVTSF

-719 SRKDLIE
+719 SRKDLLE

-755 PVPINRRTTENRL
+755 PVPVNRRTTENRL

-786 IFEEWEK
+786 IFDEWEK
-793 EKIIEEVEDKWE
+793 
-805 ECNYLPH
+805 
-812 RPVLKDS
+812 RDS
-819 HTTPIR
+819 SRKLRINGRSAVIFLIAQCSRIVTP
-825 PVFDA
+825 
-830 SCKKKGLPSLNQCL
+830 
-844 EKGDNLIELI
+844 
-854 PDLLLRFRLG
+854 LLFVQLG
-864 KYGIIADI
+864 KYGIIADM

-977 ELRDWM
+977 ELRDWI

-995 SILGMKWHLQT
+995 SILGMKWHLHT

-1060 ENKTWDEPLNED
+1060 ENKSWDEQLNEN

-1088 QIKIPRWILPIKG
+1088 QIKIPRWFLPIKG

-1121 MRIENAS
+1121 MRKENAS

-1174 PEKIQCWTDFSPA
+1174 PEKIQCWTDSSPA

-1210 LTKNEDWNHVAGE
+1210 LTKSEDWNHVAGE

-1237 KFIKSGWWEGP
+1237 KFKKYGWWEGP

-1270 EEERRKTVV
+1270 EEERRKTVTLSRQ
-1279 AGFVAKKP
+1279 KP

-1326 VISQEELD
+1326 IISQEELD

-1356 KQLHAFQDKEGLWRV
+1356 KQLHAFQYKEGLWRV

-1447 AKRVDV
+1447 TKRVDV

-1472 GIDLGGP
+1472 GIDLGEP
-1479 LYLEDGQ
+1479 LYLEDGR

-1535 GTNLVGLRNELYRVN
+1535 GTKLVGLWNELYRVN

-1560 AAPWWGGWIER
+1560 AAPWWGGWIEI

-1611 YIAEDNDDL
+1611 YIAEDNDDF

-1630 EPRAEGEID
+1630 EPRTEGEID

-1652 KRKRLLKDFRKR
+1652 KRKRLLKEFRKR

-1712 PGTDNVRRLVE
+1712 PGTNNVRRLVE
-1723 VKTKSGFMKR
+1723 VKTKYGFMKR

-1744 SEDVEQGDGELK
+1744 
-1756 PAEDEIVREKTP
+1756 I
-1768 GVESVS
+1768 
-1774 VQEKTTPM
+1774 
-1782 TSPWFNSAANLFNFG
+1782 
-1797 CRTFEAITADTSLDN
+1797 
-1812 PGKIQ
+1812 
-1817 MATRGLMLTLVQEAE
+1817 
-1832 LLLEDAFKGASLGRP
+1832 
-1847 NPTANV
+1847 
-1853 PIPSTSFA
+1853 
-1861 SVVAEKDKPARPAP
+1861 
-1875 PKPKAKATFV
+1875 
-1885 NLAPSFESHV
+1885 
-1895 FVKSDNPKAN
+1895 
-1905 PREILREIQNIHPSL
+1905 
-1920 ASSKDVVASINT
+1920 
-1932 SGKVVFHTK
+1932 
-1941 TTQMAKSLASGLTS
+1941 
-1955 LPTGL
+1955 
-1960 RCHERPVILPRY
+1960 
-1972 CLFRVDGEV
+1972 
-1981 RDEELCES
+1981 
-1989 FRSNH
+1989 
-1994 SVQSLQGKRD
+1994 
-2004 IRVVHRSKNA
+2004 
-2014 AHSTSTVFIEVDNQ
+2014 
-2028 VAEILG
+2028 
-2034 QHGRIPVAGLMHRY
+2034 
-2048 ERSHTLKQCFR
+2048 
-2059 CCGFGHRASACPAAH
+2059 
-2074 PICYRCGSAEHEGI
+2074 
-2088 QCSVEPSQSCCCRCS
+2088 
-2103 KKSGAPINHF
+2103 
-2113 ATSSSCAY
+2113 
-2121 IPSGIV
+2121 
-2127 ARSNLHPIPLTSPDT
+2127 
-2142 AIGAKLDL
+2142 
-2150 RGANLEEFASF
+2150 
-2161 NDLHFLGPP
+2161 
-2170 VVSTWSNG
+2170 
-2178 SLSSSIDVTLASSS
+2178 
-2192 LAIHATRGLLDE
+2192 
-2204 MAFTD
+2204 
-2209 HIPIWT
+2209 
-2215 TFLDMVTTQLN
+2215 
-2226 EASTPEDI
+2226 
-2234 DRVVLLLTSIL
+2234 
-2245 QSACDS
+2245 
-2251 SMGRRSNTT
+2251 
-2260 RPSKP
+2260 
-2265 WWTPELSRIRRNF
+2265 
-2278 FRGLY
+2278 
-2283 RACHNRPKAAIRKAK
+2283 
-2298 RKSWFILCEEVSS
+2298 
-2311 SSWSAIHRFIAWGR
+2311 
-2325 GSPRGPPLLKHDN
+2325 
-2338 GSPYNPHETCQA
+2338 
-2350 VLNHFFL
+2350 
-2357 PDTRPYPQRNAI
+2357 
-2369 SAHSDEPEFK
+2369 
-2379 PWDVLRAIHRC
+2379 
-2390 GKRKAPGL
+2390 
-2398 DGLGSKC
+2398 
-2405 LDLGGPSLQFLL
+2405 
-2417 AELFTKC
+2417 
-2424 LRMGHFPRPWEE
+2424 
-2436 GRLIL
+2436 
-2441 LPKPSNSSTSQLEK
+2441 
-2455 YRPITLLNTMAKVF
+2455 
-2469 ERCILARLQWLA
+2469 
-2481 DRHGWFFE
+2481 
-2489 DQYGFVN
+2489 
-2496 GRSAEDALASIT
+2496 
-2508 QFIEERQAHWRKTL
+2508 
-2522 VISLDISKAFDT
+2522 
-2534 VWRPAIIQNLERL
+2534 
-2547 NCPESITGLV
+2547 
-2557 KSFLEDR
+2557 
-2564 RVSYSAW
+2564 
-2571 TATECT
+2571 
-2577 SSQFGTPQ
+2577 
-2585 GSALS
+2585 
-2590 PFLWNIVA
+2590 
-2598 RTIFTLPSIKDSR
+2598 
-2611 LIAYADD
+2611 
-2618 FTLMIQV
+2618 
-2625 RGRLPVSAT
+2625 
-2634 NNFLERLTSWCT
+2634 
-2646 MYGLNI
+2646 
-2652 NPSKTQACLFQWRN
+2652 
-2666 VHPNSETRLK
+2666 
-2676 ILGQPLNIKKT
+2676 
-2687 ITILGV
+2687 
-2693 EFDQTRGFVAHL
+2693 
-2705 RKITR
+2705 
-2710 RCRSISPRLTNSIQG
+2710 
-2725 KFGIFFS
+2725 
-2732 AGTRIFDAVVVPAF
+2732 
-2746 LYGASAWGRRAL
+2746 
-2758 SNEGIRQ
+2758 
-2765 LRSLHYN
+2765 
-2772 FAKRVLRGGP
+2772 
-2782 CTPTV
+2782 
-2787 SAISITGSSPLDII
+2787 
-2801 VRSRTAFLKEINEG
+2801 
-2815 NFESRPGPAS
+2815 
-2825 LPYPPDRRQLSFSL
+2825 
-2839 NIEEITTPIIFTDG
+2839 
-2853 SKNEAGVGAAIVP
+2853 
-2866 SSEDQQ
+2866 
-2872 PVLLR
+2872 
-2877 LHPDCTAFQA
+2877 
-2887 ELLAIRWGVRL
+2887 
-2898 VEEGYSREEITIGSD
+2898 
-2913 CKSALSAICTSGPV
+2913 
-2927 RSTLVAEII
+2927 
-2936 LALNTNQNVNLCWVP
+2936 
-2951 GHCGIDGNERADR
+2951 
-2964 AAKNAAVSTI
+2964 
-2974 EPSFSIL
+2974 
-2981 PRSLA
+2981 
-2986 RNHSRTAALDAW
+2986 
-2998 TEVYCQDHSNRHLRR
+2998 
-3013 LAHTPDRLLQFLPKV
+3013 
-3028 CPGEVTTT
+3028 
-3036 LLTRHGHVRAD
+3036 
-3047 LVLWHPGEDPSCPH
+3047 
-3061 CMEEQQTVDHLL
+3061 
-3073 FRCPAFMRHRMQT
+3073 
-3086 ALLLGKTSFDPV
+3086 
-3098 SLAGLP
+3098 
-3104 DSLQAW
+3104 
-3110 NFLTSWFG
+3110 
-3118 SAIGSM
+3118 

>member
-1 MQQLSWCG
+1 MLNKAFPNDAPKRTTVFEWHSRFKAGRISIEYDPRQGRPKFQR
-9 TNTYPHILMPAALQ
+9 TDENVQ
-23 KIDIDPEQLLYTP
+23 KITDLIKENPRTTLLELEQDTGISKTTIGRIVTEDLKLKKTPAKFIPRFLTNEQKLCRLATCEDMMEMTRTDPEWKDKIITGDETWVYGYDPETKPQLP
-36 KIVNMLLLL
+36 
-45 MADQPVSSAELK
+45 SGE
-57 KLRTPVRAMFTKA
+57 VRA

-102 LILNMRMEEALL
+102 SILNMRMEEALL

-143 YEALAEEDDVSTSTI
+143 YEALEDDVSTI
-158 SGTAAMNYRLPK
+158 SGTAAMNYQLPK

-213 ENSEAREAVES
+213 ENSEVREAVES

-266 AEGKMSVVKLYDRLE
+266 AEGKMSVVKHYDRLE

-330 DKLTQLMTFLKTEVK
+330 DKLTQLMTFSKTEVK
-345 GESRVNM
+345 GECRVNM

-378 NPGSKMPSATDL
+378 NNGSKMPTATDL

-399 TRMRNNCI
+399 SQMRNNCI

-431 KAKGKNVC
+431 KAKGKN
-439 FWCLLPGHAFKKC
+439 LYP
-452 RIKPRCPVCG
+452 
-462 GKHYAIMCPTLEA
+462 IMCPTSEA
-475 QKTSHHQKA
+475 QKTSHLQKA
-484 ELKVSGESPATEQET
+484 ELKVSGESPATKQET

-550 MVDALGLKRVQQV
+550 MGLKRVQQV

-623 ARGINLTD
+623 ARGINLT
-631 VYQGEERPIHML
+631 YICQGEEISIHML

-657 KILQSGVVATE
+657 QILQNGDVATE

-677 PAIGNDM
+677 PAIGKDM
-684 EDSCLIVTSL
+684 EDSCLIVTSF

-746 SLPWIAGHP
+746 SWIAGHP
-755 PVPINRRTTENRL
+755 PVPVNRRTTENRL

-793 EKIIEEVEDKWE
+793 DKFIEEVEDKWE
-805 ECNYLPH
+805 ECSYLPH

-819 HTTPIR
+819 YTTPIR

-878 IQVREEDR
+878 IQVREEYR

-896 DQKTLKFY
+896 DQKILKFY

-954 LSSTHDVKKF
+954 LSSTHDVKIF
-964 IKESSDIMMQAKF
+964 IKESSDIMMKAKF

-1006 DTIAINVQSLKNI
+1006 DTIAINAQSLKNI

-1027 RSILSACHRIFDPIQ
+1027 RSILSACHRIFEPIQ
-1042 FTCPATIKIK
+1042 FTCPAKIKIK

-1060 ENKTWDEPLNED
+1060 ENKSWDVPLNED

-1121 MRIENAS
+1121 MRIENA
-1128 VIVVRFVEARNR
+1128 
-1140 LATIKRITI
+1140 
-1149 PRLELLACLI
+1149 
-1159 GARLLVHVLENLEES
+1159 
-1174 PEKIQCWTDFSPA
+1174 
-1187 LYWIQQQE
+1187 
-1195 NWAQFVSNRVKEITT
+1195 
-1210 LTKNEDWNHVAGE
+1210 EDWNHVAGE

-1237 KFIKSGWWEGP
+1237 KLTKSGWWEGP

-1287 EENPWYLNLYE
+1287 EENPWYLNLYK

-1306 QILRV
+1306 QLLRV

-1326 VISQEELD
+1326 IISQEELD

-1343 IQSESIGEEDPKM
+1343 KQSESIGEEDPKM
-1356 KQLHAFQDKEGLWRV
+1356 KQLHSFQDKEGLWRV

-1386 PILIPTN
+1386 PILIPSN

-1447 AKRVDV
+1447 TKRVDY
-1453 PEASL
+1453 
-1458 PQHRV
+1458 QKHR
-1463 RDVVVFEVT
+1463 
-1472 GIDLGGP
+1472 IDLGGP

-1580 RRLLGKRVVNYEEMV
+1580 RRLLGKRVVNYEEVV

-1602 RVINARPLT
+1602 RVINVRPLT
-1611 YIAEDNDDL
+1611 FIAEDNDDL
-1620 VPLTP
+1620 VPLT
-1625 EMFLR
+1625 
-1630 EPRAEGEID
+1630 
-1639 LNEFRCNFGKSYE
+1639 
-1652 KRKRLLKDFRKR
+1652 
-1664 FRSEYLGLL
+1664 
-1673 VHHDNRKKQRQLKVG
+1673 
-1688 DIVLVEVENRKQI
+1688 
-1701 NWPMGKITKVF
+1701 
-1712 PGTDNVRRLVE
+1712 
-1723 VKTKSGFMKR
+1723 
-1733 AVQRLFPLEVP
+1733 
-1744 SEDVEQGDGELK
+1744 
-1756 PAEDEIVREKTP
+1756 
-1768 GVESVS
+1768 
-1774 VQEKTTPM
+1774 
-1782 TSPWFNSAANLFNFG
+1782 
-1797 CRTFEAITADTSLDN
+1797 
-1812 PGKIQ
+1812 
-1817 MATRGLMLTLVQEAE
+1817 
-1832 LLLEDAFKGASLGRP
+1832 
-1847 NPTANV
+1847 
-1853 PIPSTSFA
+1853 
-1861 SVVAEKDKPARPAP
+1861 
-1875 PKPKAKATFV
+1875 
-1885 NLAPSFESHV
+1885 
-1895 FVKSDNPKAN
+1895 
-1905 PREILREIQNIHPSL
+1905 
-1920 ASSKDVVASINT
+1920 
-1932 SGKVVFHTK
+1932 
-1941 TTQMAKSLASGLTS
+1941 
-1955 LPTGL
+1955 
-1960 RCHERPVILPRY
+1960 
-1972 CLFRVDGEV
+1972 
-1981 RDEELCES
+1981 
-1989 FRSNH
+1989 
-1994 SVQSLQGKRD
+1994 
-2004 IRVVHRSKNA
+2004 
-2014 AHSTSTVFIEVDNQ
+2014 
-2028 VAEILG
+2028 
-2034 QHGRIPVAGLMHRY
+2034 
-2048 ERSHTLKQCFR
+2048 
-2059 CCGFGHRASACPAAH
+2059 
-2074 PICYRCGSAEHEGI
+2074 
-2088 QCSVEPSQSCCCRCS
+2088 
-2103 KKSGAPINHF
+2103 
-2113 ATSSSCAY
+2113 
-2121 IPSGIV
+2121 
-2127 ARSNLHPIPLTSPDT
+2127 
-2142 AIGAKLDL
+2142 
-2150 RGANLEEFASF
+2150 
-2161 NDLHFLGPP
+2161 
-2170 VVSTWSNG
+2170 
-2178 SLSSSIDVTLASSS
+2178 
-2192 LAIHATRGLLDE
+2192 
-2204 MAFTD
+2204 
-2209 HIPIWT
+2209 
-2215 TFLDMVTTQLN
+2215 
-2226 EASTPEDI
+2226 
-2234 DRVVLLLTSIL
+2234 
-2245 QSACDS
+2245 
-2251 SMGRRSNTT
+2251 
-2260 RPSKP
+2260 
-2265 WWTPELSRIRRNF
+2265 
-2278 FRGLY
+2278 
-2283 RACHNRPKAAIRKAK
+2283 
-2298 RKSWFILCEEVSS
+2298 
-2311 SSWSAIHRFIAWGR
+2311 
-2325 GSPRGPPLLKHDN
+2325 
-2338 GSPYNPHETCQA
+2338 
-2350 VLNHFFL
+2350 
-2357 PDTRPYPQRNAI
+2357 
-2369 SAHSDEPEFK
+2369 
-2379 PWDVLRAIHRC
+2379 
-2390 GKRKAPGL
+2390 
-2398 DGLGSKC
+2398 
-2405 LDLGGPSLQFLL
+2405 
-2417 AELFTKC
+2417 
-2424 LRMGHFPRPWEE
+2424 
-2436 GRLIL
+2436 
-2441 LPKPSNSSTSQLEK
+2441 
-2455 YRPITLLNTMAKVF
+2455 
-2469 ERCILARLQWLA
+2469 
-2481 DRHGWFFE
+2481 
-2489 DQYGFVN
+2489 
-2496 GRSAEDALASIT
+2496 
-2508 QFIEERQAHWRKTL
+2508 
-2522 VISLDISKAFDT
+2522 
-2534 VWRPAIIQNLERL
+2534 
-2547 NCPESITGLV
+2547 
-2557 KSFLEDR
+2557 
-2564 RVSYSAW
+2564 
-2571 TATECT
+2571 
-2577 SSQFGTPQ
+2577 
-2585 GSALS
+2585 
-2590 PFLWNIVA
+2590 
-2598 RTIFTLPSIKDSR
+2598 
-2611 LIAYADD
+2611 
-2618 FTLMIQV
+2618 
-2625 RGRLPVSAT
+2625 
-2634 NNFLERLTSWCT
+2634 
-2646 MYGLNI
+2646 
-2652 NPSKTQACLFQWRN
+2652 
-2666 VHPNSETRLK
+2666 
-2676 ILGQPLNIKKT
+2676 
-2687 ITILGV
+2687 
-2693 EFDQTRGFVAHL
+2693 
-2705 RKITR
+2705 
-2710 RCRSISPRLTNSIQG
+2710 
-2725 KFGIFFS
+2725 
-2732 AGTRIFDAVVVPAF
+2732 
-2746 LYGASAWGRRAL
+2746 
-2758 SNEGIRQ
+2758 
-2765 LRSLHYN
+2765 
-2772 FAKRVLRGGP
+2772 
-2782 CTPTV
+2782 
-2787 SAISITGSSPLDII
+2787 
-2801 VRSRTAFLKEINEG
+2801 
-2815 NFESRPGPAS
+2815 
-2825 LPYPPDRRQLSFSL
+2825 
-2839 NIEEITTPIIFTDG
+2839 
-2853 SKNEAGVGAAIVP
+2853 
-2866 SSEDQQ
+2866 
-2872 PVLLR
+2872 
-2877 LHPDCTAFQA
+2877 
-2887 ELLAIRWGVRL
+2887 
-2898 VEEGYSREEITIGSD
+2898 
-2913 CKSALSAICTSGPV
+2913 
-2927 RSTLVAEII
+2927 
-2936 LALNTNQNVNLCWVP
+2936 
-2951 GHCGIDGNERADR
+2951 
-2964 AAKNAAVSTI
+2964 
-2974 EPSFSIL
+2974 
-2981 PRSLA
+2981 
-2986 RNHSRTAALDAW
+2986 
-2998 TEVYCQDHSNRHLRR
+2998 
-3013 LAHTPDRLLQFLPKV
+3013 
-3028 CPGEVTTT
+3028 
-3036 LLTRHGHVRAD
+3036 
-3047 LVLWHPGEDPSCPH
+3047 
-3061 CMEEQQTVDHLL
+3061 
-3073 FRCPAFMRHRMQT
+3073 
-3086 ALLLGKTSFDPV
+3086 
-3098 SLAGLP
+3098 
-3104 DSLQAW
+3104 
-3110 NFLTSWFG
+3110 
-3118 SAIGSM
+3118 

>member
-1 MQQLSWCG
+1 
-9 TNTYPHILMPAALQ
+9 
-23 KIDIDPEQLLYTP
+23 
-36 KIVNMLLLL
+36 

-57 KLRTPVRAMFTKA
+57 KLRTPVRARFNKA

-80 KEVKKADVEK
+80 NEVKKADVEK

-102 LILNMRMEEALL
+102 SILNMRMEETLL

-143 YEALAEEDDVSTSTI
+143 YEALAEEDDVSTSKI

-186 WSQFSTIDRDP
+186 WSQFSTIDRVP

-238 IKSRFGEDEMLV
+238 IKSRFREDEMLV
-250 EIYVRDL
+250 EIHVRDL

-294 DKFAAMLY
+294 DKFSAMLY

-364 AKDDRSNRKSLSKK
+364 AKDDRSNRKSLSKT
-378 NPGSKMPSATDL
+378 NTGSKMPTANDL

-407 FCGNGHPSQECYSG
+407 FCGNSHPSQECYSG

-431 KAKGKNVC
+431 KSKGKNVC

-475 QKTSHHQKA
+475 QKTSHLQKA
-484 ELKVSGESPATEQET
+484 ELKISGESPATEQET

-504 STTLNNATVGGVY
+504 STTLNKATVGGVY
-517 LQTLIVKISGPKGKH
+517 LLTLIVKISGPKGKH

-563 TLTHNLFGGGEIRQK
+563 TLTHNMFGGGEIRQN

-623 ARGINLTD
+623 ARGINLND
-631 VYQGEERPIHML
+631 IYQGEERPIHML
-643 IGSDLLSSILTGRM
+643 IGSDLLSGILTGRM
-657 KILQSGVVATE
+657 QILQSGVVATE

-719 SRKDLIE
+719 SRKDLIG

-731 FKETVKRDESGRYIV
+731 FKETVKRDKSGKYIV

-755 PVPINRRTTENRL
+755 SVPINRRTTENRL

-774 VQGKMLYEKYDT
+774 VQGKMLYE
-786 IFEEWEK
+786 E
-793 EKIIEEVEDKWE
+793 
-805 ECNYLPH
+805 
-812 RPVLKDS
+812 
-819 HTTPIR
+819 
-825 PVFDA
+825 
-830 SCKKKGLPSLNQCL
+830 
-844 EKGDNLIELI
+844 
-854 PDLLLRFRLG
+854 LG

-949 NCILS
+949 NCIIS
-954 LSSTHDVKKF
+954 LSSTHDVKII

-995 SILGMKWHLQT
+995 YILGMKWHLQT

-1060 ENKTWDEPLNED
+1060 ENKSWDEPLNED

-1088 QIKIPRWILPIKG
+1088 QIKIPRCILPIKG

-1174 PEKIQCWTDFSPA
+1174 SEKFQCWTDSSPA
-1187 LYWIQQQE
+1187 LYWIQHQE
-1195 NWAQFVSNRVKEITT
+1195 NWAQFVSNR
-1210 LTKNEDWNHVAGE
+1210 E

-1287 EENPWYLNLYE
+1287 EENPWYLDLYE

-1356 KQLHAFQDKEGLWRV
+1356 KQLHVFQDKEGLWRV

-1418 VLREKFWIPKARQL
+1418 VLRDKFWIPKARQL

-1447 AKRVDV
+1447 TKRVDV

-1458 PQHRV
+1458 PQHR
-1463 RDVVVFEVT
+1463 
-1472 GIDLGGP
+1472 
-1479 LYLEDGQ
+1479 
-1486 KVWFVIF
+1486 KVCFVIF

-1580 RRLLGKRVVNYEEMV
+1580 RRLLGKRVFNYEEMV

-1639 LNEFRCNFGKSYE
+1639 LNEISCNFEKSYE
-1652 KRKRLLKDFRKR
+1652 KRKRLLKDFRKK

-1733 AVQRLFPLEVP
+1733 AVQRLFSLEVP

-1756 PAEDEIVREKTP
+1756 PAEDEIVREKTS
-1768 GVESVS
+1768 GVESTS
-1774 VQEKTTPM
+1774 VQEKTTPVKRQRDP
-1782 TSPWFNSAANLFNFG
+1782 S
-1797 CRTFEAITADTSLDN
+1797 TFSGDGNIN
-1812 PGKIQ
+1812 PGQWLKKYEIVSKYNRWEET
-1817 MATRGLMLTLVQEAE
+1817 MKLANVVFYLNGTAGSRFDNNEESLNSWRSF
-1832 LLLEDAFKGASLGRP
+1832 EDAFRGVFGLKEDSARRAEEVLMSRAQKAEESSESYIQEYLVSATRMVETRSGKMQDPAQEKIMAEESAKSQPGATIGRDASSDPVVLNPNIDIPKYDGTEDPRPWIESLEEIGPLYHWADYIISRYAAMNMIGSANTWLNLHKISFTSWENFKSRLIEDFALDANKEEIKMRLNRMQQWNEPAIRFAEDILVLCNKVDPQMEEETKINWVIGGLKKEYSFALHLNFPKNTNEFLEICKKLDLFEKNYQERAEKSKALYNEPCSPRPHHQEQWKNATSFRRPYQNTSKPQAPTPRYYQNTSKPLAPTPRYYQNTSKPQAPTPRYYQNKPLPQVSAPRRSYTPNPEPKPVYPSKTYNKNPNSNRNRTEDGRP
-1847 NPTANV
+1847 ICFKCNKQGHVARYCRVRFVRIVEEDPIVTQDKVEEEIRMDNETEKSRPLLYADEDPTKRN
-1853 PIPSTSFA
+1853 IGLIQ
-1861 SVVAEKDKPARPAP
+1861 KAR
-1875 PKPKAKATFV
+1875 
-1885 NLAPSFESHV
+1885 NRS
-1895 FVKSDNPKAN
+1895 
-1905 PREILREIQNIHPSL
+1905 
-1920 ASSKDVVASINT
+1920 NT
-1932 SGKVVFHTK
+1932 SRIGDGIIRPSSSPWSF
-1941 TTQMAKSLASGLTS
+1941 
-1955 LPTGL
+1955 
-1960 RCHERPVILPRY
+1960 PVIL
-1972 CLFRVDGEV
+1972 VK
-1981 RDEELCES
+1981 
-1989 FRSNH
+1989 
-1994 SVQSLQGKRD
+1994 KRD
-2004 IRVVHRSKNA
+2004 GKYRFCVDYSKLNDL
-2014 AHSTSTVFIEVDNQ
+2014 TVKDV
-2028 VAEILG
+2028 
-2034 QHGRIPVAGLMHRY
+2034 Y
-2048 ERSHTLKQCFR
+2048 
-2059 CCGFGHRASACPAAH
+2059 
-2074 PICYRCGSAEHEGI
+2074 
-2088 QCSVEPSQSCCCRCS
+2088 
-2103 KKSGAPINHF
+2103 
-2113 ATSSSCAY
+2113 
-2121 IPSGIV
+2121 
-2127 ARSNLHPIPLTSPDT
+2127 PIPRIDEVLDT
-2142 AIGAKLDL
+2142 
-2150 RGANLEEFASF
+2150 F
-2161 NDLHFLGPP
+2161 
-2170 VVSTWSNG
+2170 
-2178 SLSSSIDVTLASSS
+2178 
-2192 LAIHATRGLLDE
+2192 
-2204 MAFTD
+2204 
-2209 HIPIWT
+2209 
-2215 TFLDMVTTQLN
+2215 
-2226 EASTPEDI
+2226 
-2234 DRVVLLLTSIL
+2234 
-2245 QSACDS
+2245 
-2251 SMGRRSNTT
+2251 
-2260 RPSKP
+2260 
-2265 WWTPELSRIRRNF
+2265 
-2278 FRGLY
+2278 
-2283 RACHNRPKAAIRKAK
+2283 
-2298 RKSWFILCEEVSS
+2298 
-2311 SSWSAIHRFIAWGR
+2311 
-2325 GSPRGPPLLKHDN
+2325 
-2338 GSPYNPHETCQA
+2338 
-2350 VLNHFFL
+2350 
-2357 PDTRPYPQRNAI
+2357 
-2369 SAHSDEPEFK
+2369 
-2379 PWDVLRAIHRC
+2379 
-2390 GKRKAPGL
+2390 
-2398 DGLGSKC
+2398 
-2405 LDLGGPSLQFLL
+2405 
-2417 AELFTKC
+2417 
-2424 LRMGHFPRPWEE
+2424 
-2436 GRLIL
+2436 
-2441 LPKPSNSSTSQLEK
+2441 
-2455 YRPITLLNTMAKVF
+2455 
-2469 ERCILARLQWLA
+2469 
-2481 DRHGWFFE
+2481 
-2489 DQYGFVN
+2489 
-2496 GRSAEDALASIT
+2496 
-2508 QFIEERQAHWRKTL
+2508 
-2522 VISLDISKAFDT
+2522 
-2534 VWRPAIIQNLERL
+2534 
-2547 NCPESITGLV
+2547 
-2557 KSFLEDR
+2557 
-2564 RVSYSAW
+2564 
-2571 TATECT
+2571 
-2577 SSQFGTPQ
+2577 Q
-2585 GSALS
+2585 GSDSFKQL
-2590 PFLWNIVA
+2590 
-2598 RTIFTLPSIKDSR
+2598 TLNQDI
-2611 LIAYADD
+2611 
-2618 FTLMIQV
+2618 
-2625 RGRLPVSAT
+2625 
-2634 NNFLERLTSWCT
+2634 
-2646 MYGLNI
+2646 
-2652 NPSKTQACLFQWRN
+2652 
-2666 VHPNSETRLK
+2666 
-2676 ILGQPLNIKKT
+2676 
-2687 ITILGV
+2687 
-2693 EFDQTRGFVAHL
+2693 
-2705 RKITR
+2705 
-2710 RCRSISPRLTNSIQG
+2710 G
-2725 KFGIFFS
+2725 K
-2732 AGTRIFDAVVVPAF
+2732 
-2746 LYGASAWGRRAL
+2746 
-2758 SNEGIRQ
+2758 
-2765 LRSLHYN
+2765 
-2772 FAKRVLRGGP
+2772 
-2782 CTPTV
+2782 
-2787 SAISITGSSPLDII
+2787 
-2801 VRSRTAFLKEINEG
+2801 
-2815 NFESRPGPAS
+2815 
-2825 LPYPPDRRQLSFSL
+2825 
-2839 NIEEITTPIIFTDG
+2839 
-2853 SKNEAGVGAAIVP
+2853 
-2866 SSEDQQ
+2866 
-2872 PVLLR
+2872 
-2877 LHPDCTAFQA
+2877 
-2887 ELLAIRWGVRL
+2887 
-2898 VEEGYSREEITIGSD
+2898 
-2913 CKSALSAICTSGPV
+2913 
-2927 RSTLVAEII
+2927 
-2936 LALNTNQNVNLCWVP
+2936 
-2951 GHCGIDGNERADR
+2951 
-2964 AAKNAAVSTI
+2964 
-2974 EPSFSIL
+2974 
-2981 PRSLA
+2981 
-2986 RNHSRTAALDAW
+2986 
-2998 TEVYCQDHSNRHLRR
+2998 
-3013 LAHTPDRLLQFLPKV
+3013 
-3028 CPGEVTTT
+3028 
-3036 LLTRHGHVRAD
+3036 
-3047 LVLWHPGEDPSCPH
+3047 
-3061 CMEEQQTVDHLL
+3061 
-3073 FRCPAFMRHRMQT
+3073 
-3086 ALLLGKTSFDPV
+3086 
-3098 SLAGLP
+3098 
-3104 DSLQAW
+3104 
-3110 NFLTSWFG
+3110 
-3118 SAIGSM
+3118 

>member
-1 MQQLSWCG
+1 
-9 TNTYPHILMPAALQ
+9 
-23 KIDIDPEQLLYTP
+23 
-36 KIVNMLLLL
+36 

-57 KLRTPVRAMFTKA
+57 KLRTPVRARFTKA

-102 LILNMRMEEALL
+102 SILNMRMEEALL
-114 RESASEDIFTA
+114 RESVSEDIFIA

-143 YEALAEEDDVSTSTI
+143 YEALADAEKDDVSTI

-316 WERSQYTVSGRGVQ
+316 WERNRSEGR
-330 DKLTQLMTFLKTEVK
+330 E
-345 GESRVNM
+345 
-352 AKAAFKIDNNQD
+352 I
-364 AKDDRSNRKSLSKK
+364 
-378 NPGSKMPSATDL
+378 
-390 ANTTQIANT
+390 ANTTQ
-399 TRMRNNCI
+399 MRNNCI

-439 FWCLLPGHAFKKC
+439 FWCLLPGHGFKKC

-462 GKHYAIMCPTLEA
+462 GKHYPIMCPTLEA
-475 QKTSHHQKA
+475 QKTSHLQKA
-484 ELKVSGESPATEQET
+484 ELKVSGESPATKQET

-539 CGSQRSYISKR
+539 CGSQRSNISKR

-596 DLKFLDQ
+596 DLKLLDQ

-631 VYQGEERPIHML
+631 ICQGEVITIHML

-657 KILQSGVVATE
+657 QILQSGVVATE

-719 SRKDLIE
+719 SWKDLIE

-731 FKETVKRDESGRYIV
+731 FKETVKREESGRYIV

-755 PVPINRRTTENRL
+755 PVP
-768 LTTTRN
+768 
-774 VQGKMLYEKYDT
+774 GKMLYEKYDT

-793 EKIIEEVEDKWE
+793 EKFIEEVEDKWE
-805 ECNYLPH
+805 ECSYFPH

-819 HTTPIR
+819 RTTPIR

-878 IQVREEDR
+878 IQVREEYR

-904 RHCRVVFGLTSSPFL
+904 RHCRLVFGLTSSPFL

-954 LSSTHDVKKF
+954 LSPTHDVKKF
-964 IKESSDIMMQAKF
+964 TKESSDIMMQAKF

-1027 RSILSACHRIFDPIQ
+1027 GSILSACHRIFDPIQ

-1060 ENKTWDEPLNED
+1060 ENKSWDEPLNED

-1088 QIKIPRWILPIKG
+1088 LIKIPRWILPIKG

-1128 VIVVRFVEARNR
+1128 VIVVRFFETRNR

-1174 PEKIQCWTDFSPA
+1174 PEKIQCWTDSSLA
-1187 LYWIQQQE
+1187 IYWIQQQE

-1210 LTKNEDWNHVAGE
+1210 LTKSEDWNHVAGE
-1223 HNPADLPSRGESPS
+1223 HNPADLPFRGESPS

-1287 EENPWYLNLYE
+1287 EENPWYPNLYE
-1298 GKREVTLT
+1298 GQREVTLT

-1326 VISQEELD
+1326 IISQEELD

-1371 KTRIVNRNDDELFRL
+1371 KTRI
-1386 PILIPTN
+1386 
-1393 HPVTELIVKSVHEKM
+1393 
-1408 YHCGAQTLRS
+1408 TLRS

-1432 VRHVIHK
+1432 VRLVIHK

-1486 KVWFVIF
+1486 KNPDLTLSLAINQGQAAEASQKQLRNIEKYSIDAIRKNFNEKYKPTTSLKNSYTSNPVRANFNKSIRCSKCNMAHDFGKCPAYGKECYKCRQPNHFSNCCKNRAVRCIQEIEEEKDNLLIIDSIMVGQVLRKPWKELIYIQGHPVDIKLDTGADVNILPERLIKEWPNMPLLETADCKIYTYTRQQIPVVGKCQLDCKTKYACRKVTFLIVNNSAVPLLGLDECEKLNLVKRVETISDISVTLTGLLDKYKDVFKGNGHLSYMYDIKLSDKAGPKISPARRLPSLPVKEELFKMEEDGIIEKIEEPTVWAHPMVVVKKPSGKYRICIDPRELNEWVLREHYTLPAPENILAEIPKAKSAFWQVPLSWPLYKKNLPSNLKLYWEFKEELHEWQNLICRGNKLLIPKTQRNDMLKILHASHQGINNTIALAKGSIYWPGMNKEIEELINNCSICQQTSRANFKEPMLPHQAPEYPWQKVGIDIFQIESSKYLLIVDYFSKYPEIYQHQDMTTDTIIRRLKRTFSNFGIPENLTSQFVPSMINNEAIQKQLVDNQVKMKNYYDRHTRPADPLSIKDRVWFRKDKRWIPGQLKNQANEPRSFYVKDQE
-1493 TCGVYR
+1493 GNEYR
-1499 AVHLELVTSLST
+1499 RNSIHIREDKRSDITHTDWEKPLELNQEQTDLQDLEESPSRPTSSGQLSSPGSPENVTTTGPPGSCTNGSPGNLITTRS
-1511 EALVGAV
+1511 
-1518 ERFVARRGC
+1518 
-1527 PAVIYSDN
+1527 VIYSDN

-1560 AAPWWGGWIER
+1560 AAPGWGGWIER

-1595 TILENCE
+1595 TLLENCE

-1639 LNEFRCNFGKSYE
+1639 LTEFRCNFGKSYE
-1652 KRKRLLKDFRKR
+1652 KRKRLLKEFRKR

-1744 SEDVEQGDGELK
+1744 TEDIEQGDGELK
-1756 PAEDEIVREKTP
+1756 PAEDEIVRKKTS
-1768 GVESVS
+1768 GVESAL
-1774 VQEKTTPM
+1774 VQEKTTPVKNM
-1782 TSPWFNSAANLFNFG
+1782 PRHSRRLLGGNTAAS
-1797 CRTFEAITADTSLDN
+1797 R
-1812 PGKIQ
+1812 
-1817 MATRGLMLTLVQEAE
+1817 
-1832 LLLEDAFKGASLGRP
+1832 
-1847 NPTANV
+1847 
-1853 PIPSTSFA
+1853 
-1861 SVVAEKDKPARPAP
+1861 
-1875 PKPKAKATFV
+1875 
-1885 NLAPSFESHV
+1885 
-1895 FVKSDNPKAN
+1895 
-1905 PREILREIQNIHPSL
+1905 
-1920 ASSKDVVASINT
+1920 
-1932 SGKVVFHTK
+1932 
-1941 TTQMAKSLASGLTS
+1941 
-1955 LPTGL
+1955 
-1960 RCHERPVILPRY
+1960 RY
-1972 CLFRVDGEV
+1972 
-1981 RDEELCES
+1981 
-1989 FRSNH
+1989 
-1994 SVQSLQGKRD
+1994 
-2004 IRVVHRSKNA
+2004 
-2014 AHSTSTVFIEVDNQ
+2014 
-2028 VAEILG
+2028 
-2034 QHGRIPVAGLMHRY
+2034 
-2048 ERSHTLKQCFR
+2048 
-2059 CCGFGHRASACPAAH
+2059 
-2074 PICYRCGSAEHEGI
+2074 
-2088 QCSVEPSQSCCCRCS
+2088 
-2103 KKSGAPINHF
+2103 
-2113 ATSSSCAY
+2113 
-2121 IPSGIV
+2121 
-2127 ARSNLHPIPLTSPDT
+2127 
-2142 AIGAKLDL
+2142 
-2150 RGANLEEFASF
+2150 
-2161 NDLHFLGPP
+2161 
-2170 VVSTWSNG
+2170 
-2178 SLSSSIDVTLASSS
+2178 
-2192 LAIHATRGLLDE
+2192 
-2204 MAFTD
+2204 
-2209 HIPIWT
+2209 
-2215 TFLDMVTTQLN
+2215 
-2226 EASTPEDI
+2226 
-2234 DRVVLLLTSIL
+2234 
-2245 QSACDS
+2245 
-2251 SMGRRSNTT
+2251 
-2260 RPSKP
+2260 
-2265 WWTPELSRIRRNF
+2265 
-2278 FRGLY
+2278 
-2283 RACHNRPKAAIRKAK
+2283 
-2298 RKSWFILCEEVSS
+2298 
-2311 SSWSAIHRFIAWGR
+2311 
-2325 GSPRGPPLLKHDN
+2325 
-2338 GSPYNPHETCQA
+2338 
-2350 VLNHFFL
+2350 
-2357 PDTRPYPQRNAI
+2357 RNA
-2369 SAHSDEPEFK
+2369 
-2379 PWDVLRAIHRC
+2379 RAIET
-2390 GKRKAPGL
+2390 P
-2398 DGLGSKC
+2398 
-2405 LDLGGPSLQFLL
+2405 LQ
-2417 AELFTKC
+2417 
-2424 LRMGHFPRPWEE
+2424 
-2436 GRLIL
+2436 
-2441 LPKPSNSSTSQLEK
+2441 
-2455 YRPITLLNTMAKVF
+2455 
-2469 ERCILARLQWLA
+2469 
-2481 DRHGWFFE
+2481 
-2489 DQYGFVN
+2489 
-2496 GRSAEDALASIT
+2496 
-2508 QFIEERQAHWRKTL
+2508 
-2522 VISLDISKAFDT
+2522 
-2534 VWRPAIIQNLERL
+2534 
-2547 NCPESITGLV
+2547 
-2557 KSFLEDR
+2557 
-2564 RVSYSAW
+2564 
-2571 TATECT
+2571 
-2577 SSQFGTPQ
+2577 
-2585 GSALS
+2585 
-2590 PFLWNIVA
+2590 
-2598 RTIFTLPSIKDSR
+2598 
-2611 LIAYADD
+2611 
-2618 FTLMIQV
+2618 
-2625 RGRLPVSAT
+2625 
-2634 NNFLERLTSWCT
+2634 
-2646 MYGLNI
+2646 
-2652 NPSKTQACLFQWRN
+2652 
-2666 VHPNSETRLK
+2666 SETR
-2676 ILGQPLNIKKT
+2676 
-2687 ITILGV
+2687 
-2693 EFDQTRGFVAHL
+2693 
-2705 RKITR
+2705 
-2710 RCRSISPRLTNSIQG
+2710 
-2725 KFGIFFS
+2725 
-2732 AGTRIFDAVVVPAF
+2732 
-2746 LYGASAWGRRAL
+2746 RA
-2758 SNEGIRQ
+2758 
-2765 LRSLHYN
+2765 
-2772 FAKRVLRGGP
+2772 
-2782 CTPTV
+2782 
-2787 SAISITGSSPLDII
+2787 
-2801 VRSRTAFLKEINEG
+2801 
-2815 NFESRPGPAS
+2815 
-2825 LPYPPDRRQLSFSL
+2825 
-2839 NIEEITTPIIFTDG
+2839 
-2853 SKNEAGVGAAIVP
+2853 
-2866 SSEDQQ
+2866 
-2872 PVLLR
+2872 
-2877 LHPDCTAFQA
+2877 
-2887 ELLAIRWGVRL
+2887 
-2898 VEEGYSREEITIGSD
+2898 
-2913 CKSALSAICTSGPV
+2913 
-2927 RSTLVAEII
+2927 
-2936 LALNTNQNVNLCWVP
+2936 
-2951 GHCGIDGNERADR
+2951 
-2964 AAKNAAVSTI
+2964 
-2974 EPSFSIL
+2974 
-2981 PRSLA
+2981 
-2986 RNHSRTAALDAW
+2986 
-2998 TEVYCQDHSNRHLRR
+2998 LRR
-3013 LAHTPDRLLQFLPKV
+3013 LRYSEARVAATQTMQVPVQRIQLWTHKPISGLQYNAHIDYKADSSVDIDQMSRVCQF
-3028 CPGEVTTT
+3028 C
-3036 LLTRHGHVRAD
+3036 
-3047 LVLWHPGEDPSCPH
+3047 S
-3061 CMEEQQTVDHLL
+3061 
-3073 FRCPAFMRHRMQT
+3073 
-3086 ALLLGKTSFDPV
+3086 ALRFKDEPFGLCCKQGRV
-3098 SLAGLP
+3098 SLPAIESP
-3104 DSLQAW
+3104 PEPIFSLLSGQHPLC
-3110 NFLTSWFG
+3110 F
-3118 SAIGSM
+3118 

>member
-1 MQQLSWCG
+1 
-9 TNTYPHILMPAALQ
+9 
-23 KIDIDPEQLLYTP
+23 
-36 KIVNMLLLL
+36 
-45 MADQPVSSAELK
+45 
-57 KLRTPVRAMFTKA
+57 
-70 FNELETEIKK
+70 
-80 KEVKKADVEK
+80 
-90 ILRRLQTHHEKL
+90 
-102 LILNMRMEEALL
+102 MRMEEALL

-143 YEALAEEDDVSTSTI
+143 YEALAENDDVSTI
-158 SGTAAMNYRLPK
+158 SGTAAMNYQLLK

-213 ENSEAREAVES
+213 ENSEVREAVES

-238 IKSRFGEDEMLV
+238 IKSRFGEDEILV
-250 EIYVRDL
+250 DIYVHDL

-266 AEGKMSVVKLYDRLE
+266 AEGKMYVVKLYDRLE

-302 PLVESALPE
+302 PLVKSALPE

-330 DKLTQLMTFLKTEVK
+330 DKLTKLMTFLKTEVK

-364 AKDDRSNRKSLSKK
+364 AKDDRSNRKYISKK
-378 NPGSKMPSATDL
+378 NTGSKMPTATDL
-390 ANTTQIANT
+390 ANTTQ
-399 TRMRNNCI
+399 MQNNCI
-407 FCGNGHPSQECYSG
+407 VCGNGHPRQECYSG

-439 FWCLLPGHAFKKC
+439 FWCLRPGHAFKKC

-462 GKHYAIMCPTLEA
+462 GKHYPIMCPTLEA
-475 QKTSHHQKA
+475 QKTSHLQKA
-484 ELKVSGESPATEQET
+484 ELKVSGKSPATKQET

-504 STTLNNATVGGVY
+504 STTY
-517 LQTLIVKISGPKGKH
+517 LRFRSHEIYCSEMSEIIYERYKIIAPSLRHWANGTYH
-532 NVRVLLD
+532 
-539 CGSQRSYISKR
+539 IR
-550 MVDALGLKRVQQV
+550 MD
-563 TLTHNLFGGGEIRQK
+563 
-578 KHNVYKVNV
+578 
-587 SSLNNEYMD
+587 
-596 DLKFLDQ
+596 
-603 EVICGHIS
+603 
-611 QVQDHT
+611 
-617 ILNELK
+617 EL
-623 ARGINLTD
+623 
-631 VYQGEERPIHML
+631 Q
-643 IGSDLLSSILTGRM
+643 
-657 KILQSGVVATE
+657 
-668 TKLGWTVMG
+668 
-677 PAIGNDM
+677 
-684 EDSCLIVTSL
+684 
-694 HVNSFDVQDLWK
+694 SFDVQDLWK

-711 IMDAAETK
+711 IMDAVETK

-793 EKIIEEVEDKWE
+793 EKFIEEVEDKWE
-805 ECNYLPH
+805 ECSYLPH

-919 LAATIKYHLSLP
+919 LAATIKYHLTLP

-954 LSSTHDVKKF
+954 LSSTHDVKIF

-995 SILGMKWHLQT
+995 SILGMEWHLQT

-1027 RSILSACHRIFDPIQ
+1027 RSILSACHRIFDPNQ

-1060 ENKTWDEPLNED
+1060 ENKSWDEPLNED

-1159 GARLLVHVLENLEES
+1159 GARLFVHVLENLEES
-1174 PEKIQCWTDFSPA
+1174 PEKIQCWTDSSPA

-1210 LTKNEDWNHVAGE
+1210 LTKSEDWNHVAGE
-1223 HNPADLPSRGESPS
+1223 HNAADLPSRGESPS

-1248 KWLQEKKEDWPVSKV
+1248 KWLQGKKEDWPVSKV

-1279 AGFVAKKP
+1279 TGFVAKKP
-1287 EENPWYLNLYE
+1287 KENPWYLNLYE

-1326 VISQEELD
+1326 IISQGELD

-1343 IQSESIGEEDPKM
+1343 IQSESISEEDPKM

-1371 KTRIVNRNDDELFRL
+1371 ETRIVNRNDHELFRL

-1447 AKRVDV
+1447 TKRVDV

-1518 ERFVARRGC
+1518 ERFVARR
-1527 PAVIYSDN
+1527 VIYSDN

-1560 AAPWWGGWIER
+1560 TAPWWGGWIER

-1639 LNEFRCNFGKSYE
+1639 LNEFRCNFGKSYL
-1652 KRKRLLKDFRKR
+1652 KRKRLLKEFRNR

-1756 PAEDEIVREKTP
+1756 PAEDEIVREKTS
-1768 GVESVS
+1768 GMESAS
-1774 VQEKTTPM
+1774 AQEKTTP
-1782 TSPWFNSAANLFNFG
+1782 
-1797 CRTFEAITADTSLDN
+1797 
-1812 PGKIQ
+1812 
-1817 MATRGLMLTLVQEAE
+1817 
-1832 LLLEDAFKGASLGRP
+1832 
-1847 NPTANV
+1847 
-1853 PIPSTSFA
+1853 
-1861 SVVAEKDKPARPAP
+1861 
-1875 PKPKAKATFV
+1875 
-1885 NLAPSFESHV
+1885 
-1895 FVKSDNPKAN
+1895 VK
-1905 PREILREIQNIHPSL
+1905 
-1920 ASSKDVVASINT
+1920 V
-1932 SGKVVFHTK
+1932 GKVYTR
-1941 TTQMAKSLASGLTS
+1941 SGRKVK
-1955 LPTGL
+1955 LP
-1960 RCHERPVILPRY
+1960 
-1972 CLFRVDGEV
+1972 
-1981 RDEELCES
+1981 
-1989 FRSNH
+1989 
-1994 SVQSLQGKRD
+1994 
-2004 IRVVHRSKNA
+2004 IR
-2014 AHSTSTVFIEVDNQ
+2014 
-2028 VAEILG
+2028 
-2034 QHGRIPVAGLMHRY
+2034 
-2048 ERSHTLKQCFR
+2048 
-2059 CCGFGHRASACPAAH
+2059 
-2074 PICYRCGSAEHEGI
+2074 
-2088 QCSVEPSQSCCCRCS
+2088 
-2103 KKSGAPINHF
+2103 
-2113 ATSSSCAY
+2113 
-2121 IPSGIV
+2121 
-2127 ARSNLHPIPLTSPDT
+2127 
-2142 AIGAKLDL
+2142 
-2150 RGANLEEFASF
+2150 F
-2161 NDLHFLGPP
+2161 N
-2170 VVSTWSNG
+2170 
-2178 SLSSSIDVTLASSS
+2178 
-2192 LAIHATRGLLDE
+2192 
-2204 MAFTD
+2204 
-2209 HIPIWT
+2209 
-2215 TFLDMVTTQLN
+2215 
-2226 EASTPEDI
+2226 
-2234 DRVVLLLTSIL
+2234 
-2245 QSACDS
+2245 
-2251 SMGRRSNTT
+2251 
-2260 RPSKP
+2260 
-2265 WWTPELSRIRRNF
+2265 
-2278 FRGLY
+2278 
-2283 RACHNRPKAAIRKAK
+2283 
-2298 RKSWFILCEEVSS
+2298 
-2311 SSWSAIHRFIAWGR
+2311 
-2325 GSPRGPPLLKHDN
+2325 
-2338 GSPYNPHETCQA
+2338 
-2350 VLNHFFL
+2350 
-2357 PDTRPYPQRNAI
+2357 
-2369 SAHSDEPEFK
+2369 
-2379 PWDVLRAIHRC
+2379 
-2390 GKRKAPGL
+2390 
-2398 DGLGSKC
+2398 
-2405 LDLGGPSLQFLL
+2405 
-2417 AELFTKC
+2417 
-2424 LRMGHFPRPWEE
+2424 
-2436 GRLIL
+2436 
-2441 LPKPSNSSTSQLEK
+2441 
-2455 YRPITLLNTMAKVF
+2455 
-2469 ERCILARLQWLA
+2469 
-2481 DRHGWFFE
+2481 
-2489 DQYGFVN
+2489 
-2496 GRSAEDALASIT
+2496 
-2508 QFIEERQAHWRKTL
+2508 
-2522 VISLDISKAFDT
+2522 
-2534 VWRPAIIQNLERL
+2534 
-2547 NCPESITGLV
+2547 
-2557 KSFLEDR
+2557 
-2564 RVSYSAW
+2564 
-2571 TATECT
+2571 
-2577 SSQFGTPQ
+2577 
-2585 GSALS
+2585 
-2590 PFLWNIVA
+2590 
-2598 RTIFTLPSIKDSR
+2598 
-2611 LIAYADD
+2611 
-2618 FTLMIQV
+2618 
-2625 RGRLPVSAT
+2625 
-2634 NNFLERLTSWCT
+2634 
-2646 MYGLNI
+2646 
-2652 NPSKTQACLFQWRN
+2652 
-2666 VHPNSETRLK
+2666 
-2676 ILGQPLNIKKT
+2676 
-2687 ITILGV
+2687 
-2693 EFDQTRGFVAHL
+2693 
-2705 RKITR
+2705 
-2710 RCRSISPRLTNSIQG
+2710 
-2725 KFGIFFS
+2725 
-2732 AGTRIFDAVVVPAF
+2732 
-2746 LYGASAWGRRAL
+2746 
-2758 SNEGIRQ
+2758 
-2765 LRSLHYN
+2765 
-2772 FAKRVLRGGP
+2772 
-2782 CTPTV
+2782 
-2787 SAISITGSSPLDII
+2787 
-2801 VRSRTAFLKEINEG
+2801 
-2815 NFESRPGPAS
+2815 
-2825 LPYPPDRRQLSFSL
+2825 
-2839 NIEEITTPIIFTDG
+2839 
-2853 SKNEAGVGAAIVP
+2853 
-2866 SSEDQQ
+2866 
-2872 PVLLR
+2872 
-2877 LHPDCTAFQA
+2877 
-2887 ELLAIRWGVRL
+2887 
-2898 VEEGYSREEITIGSD
+2898 
-2913 CKSALSAICTSGPV
+2913 
-2927 RSTLVAEII
+2927 
-2936 LALNTNQNVNLCWVP
+2936 
-2951 GHCGIDGNERADR
+2951 
-2964 AAKNAAVSTI
+2964 
-2974 EPSFSIL
+2974 
-2981 PRSLA
+2981 
-2986 RNHSRTAALDAW
+2986 
-2998 TEVYCQDHSNRHLRR
+2998 
-3013 LAHTPDRLLQFLPKV
+3013 
-3028 CPGEVTTT
+3028 
-3036 LLTRHGHVRAD
+3036 
-3047 LVLWHPGEDPSCPH
+3047 
-3061 CMEEQQTVDHLL
+3061 
-3073 FRCPAFMRHRMQT
+3073 
-3086 ALLLGKTSFDPV
+3086 
-3098 SLAGLP
+3098 
-3104 DSLQAW
+3104 
-3110 NFLTSWFG
+3110 
-3118 SAIGSM
+3118 

>member
-1 MQQLSWCG
+1 
-9 TNTYPHILMPAALQ
+9 
-23 KIDIDPEQLLYTP
+23 
-36 KIVNMLLLL
+36 

-177 GEPREWITF
+177 GETREWITF

-294 DKFAAMLY
+294 DKFAAILY

-345 GESRVNM
+345 VESRVNM

-364 AKDDRSNRKSLSKK
+364 ANDDRSNRKSLSKK
-378 NPGSKMPSATDL
+378 NTGSKMPTATDL

-475 QKTSHHQKA
+475 QKISHLQKA

-517 LQTLIVKISGPKGKH
+517 LQTLIIKISGPKGKH

-611 QVQDHT
+611 RVQDHT

-631 VYQGEERPIHML
+631 IYQGEERPIHML
-643 IGSDLLSSILTGRM
+643 IGSDLLSGILTGRM
-657 KILQSGVVATE
+657 QILQSGVVATE

-677 PAIGNDM
+677 PAVGNDM

-755 PVPINRRTTENRL
+755 PVPVNRRITENRL
-768 LTTTRN
+768 LTITRN
-774 VQGKMLYEKYDT
+774 VQGRMLYEEYDT

-812 RPVLKDS
+812 RPVLKVS

-844 EKGDNLIELI
+844 ENGDNLIELI

-864 KYGIIADI
+864 RYGIIADI

-878 IQVREEDR
+878 IQ
-886 EFLRFLWWKK
+886 
-896 DQKTLKFY
+896 
-904 RHCRVVFGLTSSPFL
+904 PN
-919 LAATIKYHLSLP
+919 LSYETGCGMNL
-931 QFQDN
+931 
-936 RCAELLAR
+936 
-944 SFYVD
+944 
-949 NCILS
+949 
-954 LSSTHDVKKF
+954 
-964 IKESSDIMMQAKF
+964 ESQNKIQPLF
-977 ELRDWM
+977 W
-983 WNEPG
+983 
-988 ITEQDPA
+988 
-995 SILGMKWHLQT
+995 
-1006 DTIAINVQSLKNI
+1006 SLKNI
-1019 DEEKSITK
+1019 DEEKSITM

-1060 ENKTWDEPLNED
+1060 ENKSWDEPLNED

-1128 VIVVRFVEARNR
+1128 VIVVLFVEARNR

-1174 PEKIQCWTDFSPA
+1174 PEKIQCWTDSSPA
-1187 LYWIQQQE
+1187 LYWIQQQD

-1210 LTKNEDWNHVAGE
+1210 LTKNEDWNH
-1223 HNPADLPSRGESPS
+1223 
-1237 KFIKSGWWEGP
+1237 
-1248 KWLQEKKEDWPVSKV
+1248 EKKEDWPVSKV

-1447 AKRVDV
+1447 TKRVDV

-1499 AVHLELVTSLST
+1499 AVHLELVTSSST

-1527 PAVIYSDN
+1527 PAVIYSYN

-1560 AAPWWGGWIER
+1560 AAPWWGGWIEK

-1723 VKTKSGFMKR
+1723 VKTKSGFVKR

-1756 PAEDEIVREKTP
+1756 PAEDEIVREKTS
-1768 GVESVS
+1768 GVESTS
-1774 VQEKTTPM
+1774 AQEKTTPVKVGKFTRVLEEKSSGNEYCDTRKRKKELVKKISPK
-1782 TSPWFNSAANLFNFG
+1782 TSKSSFETESNCDDETGNQQAVPSGPSGETTDHRPIYDGTEDLRPWIESLEEIGFLYHWADYIISRYAAMNMIGSAKTWLNLHKISFTSWENFKSRLIEDFASDANKEEMKMRLNRMQQWNEPAIRFAEDILVLCDKVDPQMEEETKINWVIGRLKKEYSFALHLNPPKNTNELLEICKKLNLFEKNY
-1797 CRTFEAITADTSLDN
+1797 
-1812 PGKIQ
+1812 
-1817 MATRGLMLTLVQEAE
+1817 QERVEKSKA
-1832 LLLEDAFKGASLGRP
+1832 LYNGPRSPRP
-1847 NPTANV
+1847 HHQEQWK
-1853 PIPSTSFA
+1853 S
-1861 SVVAEKDKPARPAP
+1861 
-1875 PKPKAKATFV
+1875 
-1885 NLAPSFESHV
+1885 APSFRR
-1895 FVKSDNPKAN
+1895 PY
-1905 PREILREIQNIHPSL
+1905 Q
-1920 ASSKDVVASINT
+1920 NT
-1932 SGKVVFHTK
+1932 SKP
-1941 TTQMAKSLASGLTS
+1941 QAPA
-1955 LPTGL
+1955 
-1960 RCHERPVILPRY
+1960 PRY
-1972 CLFRVDGEV
+1972 YQ
-1981 RDEELCES
+1981 
-1989 FRSNH
+1989 NT
-1994 SVQSLQGKRD
+1994 
-2004 IRVVHRSKNA
+2004 SKPQAPAPRYYLN
-2014 AHSTSTVFIEVDNQ
+2014 TSKPQAPTPRYYQNKPLPQ
-2028 VAEILG
+2028 V
-2034 QHGRIPVAGLMHRY
+2034 
-2048 ERSHTLKQCFR
+2048 
-2059 CCGFGHRASACPAAH
+2059 SAP
-2074 PICYRCGSAEHEGI
+2074 
-2088 QCSVEPSQSCCCRCS
+2088 
-2103 KKSGAPINHF
+2103 
-2113 ATSSSCAY
+2113 
-2121 IPSGIV
+2121 
-2127 ARSNLHPIPLTSPDT
+2127 
-2142 AIGAKLDL
+2142 
-2150 RGANLEEFASF
+2150 
-2161 NDLHFLGPP
+2161 
-2170 VVSTWSNG
+2170 
-2178 SLSSSIDVTLASSS
+2178 
-2192 LAIHATRGLLDE
+2192 
-2204 MAFTD
+2204 
-2209 HIPIWT
+2209 
-2215 TFLDMVTTQLN
+2215 
-2226 EASTPEDI
+2226 
-2234 DRVVLLLTSIL
+2234 
-2245 QSACDS
+2245 
-2251 SMGRRSNTT
+2251 RRSY
-2260 RPSKP
+2260 
-2265 WWTPELSRIRRNF
+2265 TP
-2278 FRGLY
+2278 
-2283 RACHNRPKAAIRKAK
+2283 
-2298 RKSWFILCEEVSS
+2298 
-2311 SSWSAIHRFIAWGR
+2311 
-2325 GSPRGPPLLKHDN
+2325 
-2338 GSPYNPHETCQA
+2338 NPE
-2350 VLNHFFL
+2350 
-2357 PDTRPYPQRNAI
+2357 
-2369 SAHSDEPEFK
+2369 
-2379 PWDVLRAIHRC
+2379 
-2390 GKRKAPGL
+2390 
-2398 DGLGSKC
+2398 
-2405 LDLGGPSLQFLL
+2405 
-2417 AELFTKC
+2417 
-2424 LRMGHFPRPWEE
+2424 
-2436 GRLIL
+2436 
-2441 LPKPSNSSTSQLEK
+2441 PKPV
-2455 YRPITLLNTMAKVF
+2455 Y
-2469 ERCILARLQWLA
+2469 
-2481 DRHGWFFE
+2481 
-2489 DQYGFVN
+2489 
-2496 GRSAEDALASIT
+2496 
-2508 QFIEERQAHWRKTL
+2508 
-2522 VISLDISKAFDT
+2522 
-2534 VWRPAIIQNLERL
+2534 
-2547 NCPESITGLV
+2547 
-2557 KSFLEDR
+2557 
-2564 RVSYSAW
+2564 
-2571 TATECT
+2571 
-2577 SSQFGTPQ
+2577 
-2585 GSALS
+2585 
-2590 PFLWNIVA
+2590 
-2598 RTIFTLPSIKDSR
+2598 
-2611 LIAYADD
+2611 
-2618 FTLMIQV
+2618 
-2625 RGRLPVSAT
+2625 
-2634 NNFLERLTSWCT
+2634 
-2646 MYGLNI
+2646 
-2652 NPSKTQACLFQWRN
+2652 PSKTYN
-2666 VHPNSETRLK
+2666 KNPNSNRNSTEDGRPICFK
-2676 ILGQPLNIKKT
+2676 CNKPGHVARYCRVRFVRI
-2687 ITILGV
+2687 V
-2693 EFDQTRGFVAHL
+2693 EED
-2705 RKITR
+2705 
-2710 RCRSISPRLTNSIQG
+2710 P
-2725 KFGIFFS
+2725 
-2732 AGTRIFDAVVVPAF
+2732 
-2746 LYGASAWGRRAL
+2746 
-2758 SNEGIRQ
+2758 
-2765 LRSLHYN
+2765 
-2772 FAKRVLRGGP
+2772 
-2782 CTPTV
+2782 
-2787 SAISITGSSPLDII
+2787 I
-2801 VRSRTAFLKEINEG
+2801 VTQDKVEKEIRMDNGTEK
-2815 NFESRPGPAS
+2815 SRPLLYADVS
-2825 LPYPPDRRQLSFSL
+2825 NSPY
-2839 NIEEITTPIIFTDG
+2839 
-2853 SKNEAGVGAAIVP
+2853 
-2866 SSEDQQ
+2866 SSI
-2872 PVLLR
+2872 P
-2877 LHPDCTAFQA
+2877 T
-2887 ELLAIRWGVRL
+2887 
-2898 VEEGYSREEITIGSD
+2898 
-2913 CKSALSAICTSGPV
+2913 
-2927 RSTLVAEII
+2927 
-2936 LALNTNQNVNLCWVP
+2936 
-2951 GHCGIDGNERADR
+2951 
-2964 AAKNAAVSTI
+2964 
-2974 EPSFSIL
+2974 
-2981 PRSLA
+2981 
-2986 RNHSRTAALDAW
+2986 RNRYAAL
-2998 TEVYCQDHSNRHLRR
+2998 
-3013 LAHTPDRLLQFLPKV
+3013 
-3028 CPGEVTTT
+3028 
-3036 LLTRHGHVRAD
+3036 
-3047 LVLWHPGEDPSCPH
+3047 ED
-3061 CMEEQQTVDHLL
+3061 V
-3073 FRCPAFMRHRMQT
+3073 
-3086 ALLLGKTSFDPV
+3086 
-3098 SLAGLP
+3098 
-3104 DSLQAW
+3104 
-3110 NFLTSWFG
+3110 N
-3118 SAIGSM
+3118 

>member
-1 MQQLSWCG
+1 MAGGVRCLDGLLVLGFLASAPSPSAAGSVGGLHPEPESPSGSHSRPTEPASRRCLQVPGHAIASSSIKVERSAHPRPGGSCYVAHHQADEEHLRRCSRPWFILPPSGGEKRGEIASGEEPGGSRGAAWDGHAVLAHQHTHCASHVGASPPDRRSHLVVSPALGACRRRAPHQAWRSHPSVRCSFVGHAADIALRLALHALPHPGHPASSQPVAGPPLLVLQRRPPSHLRGVFHHRAAAGPAVLDLHGGPRRPRHHHLLNGEAWHLRFLRRSRNAWCRWGPIGDLPSNSAAVAEAPYKYDRAFKWKYRGGSLIDYFHQKQRKMRLGMPGLSEKLLIIGVIHGLPPDMQNQLSTVKIENKETLLQLLKNIRPSLEKKPFEPKPYQTTG
-9 TNTYPHILMPAALQ
+9 NTVVKKPAYFAQLDQIEEASQTMNNQNNSVSSLKKKLNLEGCSIPMTKSILFLSFKSPDSMFPVIINGVKTCCFLGSSDDLITIFPKLCNVSKKELPLHEIDFLLKPNNNIVACKPYPMSDHKRAWTAGKIKEMLDGDIITPSTSEYASPCILVPKTDSSYRLCIDYRQ
-23 KIDIDPEQLLYTP
+23 LNKETLLDPFPFPRIDSIINKFGGCRYFTKIDLKDGFWQVGLTKATRKFSAFVTPDGLYEFKRLLFGWKNSPPRFQRVMSEMLADLLELRVVVYVDDICCVAPTFEECASLTY
-36 KIVNMLLLL
+36 KVLNRQNQYNMTVNLGKCQICVSEVELLDRIINGNSKQMKEKASPSSVVTQILL
-45 MADQPVSSAELK
+45 ITATKVLIYQFILFKMANQPVSSAELK
-57 KLRTPVRAMFTKA
+57 KLRTPVRARFTKA

-80 KEVKKADVEK
+80 NEVKKAAVEK

-102 LILNMRMEEALL
+102 SILNMRMEEALL
-114 RESASEDIFTA
+114 RESASEDILTA

-143 YEALAEEDDVSTSTI
+143 YEALAEKDDVSTI
-158 SGTAAMNYRLPK
+158 SGTAAMNYQLPK

-213 ENSEAREAVES
+213 ENSEVREAVES

-238 IKSRFGEDEMLV
+238 IKSCFGEDEMLV

-266 AEGKMSVVKLYDRLE
+266 AE
-281 TQLRALETLGVAR
+281 AR

-330 DKLTQLMTFLKTEVK
+330 DKLTQIMTFLKTEVK

-352 AKAAFKIDNNQD
+352 AKAAFKIDNNQG

-378 NPGSKMPSATDL
+378 NTGK
-390 ANTTQIANT
+390 
-399 TRMRNNCI
+399 
-407 FCGNGHPSQECYSG
+407 CYSG

-439 FWCLLPGHAFKKC
+439 FWCLLPGHGIKKC

-462 GKHYAIMCPTLEA
+462 GKHYPIMCPTLEA
-475 QKTSHHQKA
+475 QKTSHLQKA
-484 ELKVSGESPATEQET
+484 ELKVSGESPATKQKT

-563 TLTHNLFGGGEIRQK
+563 TLTHNLFGGGENRQK
-578 KHNVYKVNV
+578 KHKVYKVNV

-631 VYQGEERPIHML
+631 ICQGEEISIHML

-657 KILQSGVVATE
+657 QILQNGVVATE

-677 PAIGNDM
+677 PAIGKDM
-684 EDSCLIVTSL
+684 EDSCLIVTSF

-755 PVPINRRTTENRL
+755 PVPVNRRTTENRL

-793 EKIIEEVEDKWE
+793 EKFIEEVEDKWE
-805 ECNYLPH
+805 ECSYLPH

-825 PVFDA
+825 P
-830 SCKKKGLPSLNQCL
+830 
-844 EKGDNLIELI
+844 
-854 PDLLLRFRLG
+854 
-864 KYGIIADI
+864 
-872 RKAFLQ
+872 

-904 RHCRVVFGLTSSPFL
+904 RHCRVVFGLSSSPFL

-936 RCAELLAR
+936 
-944 SFYVD
+944 
-949 NCILS
+949 
-954 LSSTHDVKKF
+954 
-964 IKESSDIMMQAKF
+964 
-977 ELRDWM
+977 
-983 WNEPG
+983 
-988 ITEQDPA
+988 
-995 SILGMKWHLQT
+995 
-1006 DTIAINVQSLKNI
+1006 
-1019 DEEKSITK
+1019 
-1027 RSILSACHRIFDPIQ
+1027 SILSACHRIFDPIQ

-1052 KMVQDAWK
+1052 MVQDAWK
-1060 ENKTWDEPLNED
+1060 ENKSWDEPLNED

-1077 IKWRKQALELD
+1077 IKWRKQPLELD

-1128 VIVVRFVEARNR
+1128 VIVVRFVEVRNR

-1174 PEKIQCWTDFSPA
+1174 PERIQCWTDSSPA

-1210 LTKNEDWNHVAGE
+1210 LTKSEDWNHVAGE

-1237 KFIKSGWWEGP
+1237 KFTKSGWWEGP

-1311 IAWMLRFKPSEYKGD
+1311 IAWMLRFKPFEYKGD
-1326 VISQEELD
+1326 IISQEELD
-1334 SAEKSLVKI
+1334 SAEKSLFKI

-1432 VRHVIHK
+1432 VLH
-1439 CPRCRRFE
+1439 
-1447 AKRVDV
+1447 
-1453 PEASL
+1453 
-1458 PQHRV
+1458 
-1463 RDVVVFEVT
+1463 VT

-1493 TCGVYR
+1493 TCGVYL

-1511 EALVGAV
+1511 ETLVGAV

-1535 GTNLVGLRNELYRVN
+1535 GTNLVGLQNELYRVN

-1611 YIAEDNDDL
+1611 YIAEDNDEL

-1630 EPRAEGEID
+1630 EPRTEGEID

-1652 KRKRLLKDFRKR
+1652 KRKRLLKEFRKR

-1733 AVQRLFPLEVP
+1733 AVQQLFPLEVP

-1774 VQEKTTPM
+1774 VQEKTTPVKA
-1782 TSPWFNSAANLFNFG
+1782 SPSSVVTQILLITATKVLIYQFIIFKSVSSITVKLGALVQVKPSGPCNFFFLKFKTKTTLIFINSLLTISN
-1797 CRTFEAITADTSLDN
+1797 EAIILSAYQYKIEYIKGTSNAEADVFSRLPMFTPEQNPKEHDSEPVEMVLLMDALDSSPVTSDDIRSSLPGDPALRQALDHTLQGWSEETPKEMELMPFWSRRYELGACEETIRRCNCCQSHASMPPRTTPVNWPSTNQPWDRVHIDHLGPFEQNLYLIVVDACTKWIEAIPVPNTSTRETIEQLRCLLARFGIPRTLVSDNGTGFTSEEFRQFMTRNGIRHLRTAPFHPSFNGLAERAVQTIKTGLKKVQQRSISQPLAEILLGYRRTPIASIGKSPSEMMFGHNIRSRLDLILPN
-1812 PGKIQ
+1812 PGESEEPGFKVGESVWYRTYKSGPKWDQASIQ
-1817 MATRGLMLTLVQEAE
+1817 GTTGNRLVTLQTAKGPRMYPASPGFYPSKGCNLYDLGEKFYLIPTVISEIKDKATRMRLENLPYQFEQRSIPPEIIKLVANFAKKTGDFQALSQTDIQVIALTYLLEKENVGTEHLREAPQVAKVGALKPESTKLPGWYDPTKGEEGEWIGPETDLSSYLGNIELQETEAE
-1832 LLLEDAFKGASLGRP
+1832 DLQVACLTTDFAMQNVLMQIGLKVISVGGMLIKETRTHILRCTACYKTTSKMEKVFCPTCGNKTLKKVGITTHADGTTELHINFKKPLNIRGLNASL
-1847 NPTANV
+1847 
-1853 PIPSTSFA
+1853 
-1861 SVVAEKDKPARPAP
+1861 
-1875 PKPKAKATFV
+1875 PKPKGGKHSNNPILVEDQPRPHNELSKKAKQKSNFTNDSAVDLGNPFAT
-1885 NLAPSFESHV
+1885 
-1895 FVKSDNPKAN
+1895 
-1905 PREILREIQNIHPSL
+1905 
-1920 ASSKDVVASINT
+1920 
-1932 SGKVVFHTK
+1932 
-1941 TTQMAKSLASGLTS
+1941 
-1955 LPTGL
+1955 
-1960 RCHERPVILPRY
+1960 
-1972 CLFRVDGEV
+1972 
-1981 RDEELCES
+1981 
-1989 FRSNH
+1989 
-1994 SVQSLQGKRD
+1994 RD
-2004 IRVVHRSKNA
+2004 I
-2014 AHSTSTVFIEVDNQ
+2014 TS
-2028 VAEILG
+2028 
-2034 QHGRIPVAGLMHRY
+2034 
-2048 ERSHTLKQCFR
+2048 
-2059 CCGFGHRASACPAAH
+2059 
-2074 PICYRCGSAEHEGI
+2074 
-2088 QCSVEPSQSCCCRCS
+2088 
-2103 KKSGAPINHF
+2103 
-2113 ATSSSCAY
+2113 
-2121 IPSGIV
+2121 
-2127 ARSNLHPIPLTSPDT
+2127 
-2142 AIGAKLDL
+2142 
-2150 RGANLEEFASF
+2150 
-2161 NDLHFLGPP
+2161 
-2170 VVSTWSNG
+2170 
-2178 SLSSSIDVTLASSS
+2178 
-2192 LAIHATRGLLDE
+2192 
-2204 MAFTD
+2204 
-2209 HIPIWT
+2209 
-2215 TFLDMVTTQLN
+2215 
-2226 EASTPEDI
+2226 
-2234 DRVVLLLTSIL
+2234 
-2245 QSACDS
+2245 
-2251 SMGRRSNTT
+2251 
-2260 RPSKP
+2260 
-2265 WWTPELSRIRRNF
+2265 
-2278 FRGLY
+2278 
-2283 RACHNRPKAAIRKAK
+2283 
-2298 RKSWFILCEEVSS
+2298 
-2311 SSWSAIHRFIAWGR
+2311 
-2325 GSPRGPPLLKHDN
+2325 
-2338 GSPYNPHETCQA
+2338 
-2350 VLNHFFL
+2350 
-2357 PDTRPYPQRNAI
+2357 
-2369 SAHSDEPEFK
+2369 
-2379 PWDVLRAIHRC
+2379 
-2390 GKRKAPGL
+2390 
-2398 DGLGSKC
+2398 
-2405 LDLGGPSLQFLL
+2405 
-2417 AELFTKC
+2417 
-2424 LRMGHFPRPWEE
+2424 
-2436 GRLIL
+2436 
-2441 LPKPSNSSTSQLEK
+2441 
-2455 YRPITLLNTMAKVF
+2455 
-2469 ERCILARLQWLA
+2469 
-2481 DRHGWFFE
+2481 
-2489 DQYGFVN
+2489 
-2496 GRSAEDALASIT
+2496 RSAQL
-2508 QFIEERQAHWRKTL
+2508 
-2522 VISLDISKAFDT
+2522 
-2534 VWRPAIIQNLERL
+2534 
-2547 NCPESITGLV
+2547 GL
-2557 KSFLEDR
+2557 
-2564 RVSYSAW
+2564 
-2571 TATECT
+2571 
-2577 SSQFGTPQ
+2577 
-2585 GSALS
+2585 
-2590 PFLWNIVA
+2590 
-2598 RTIFTLPSIKDSR
+2598 
-2611 LIAYADD
+2611 
-2618 FTLMIQV
+2618 
-2625 RGRLPVSAT
+2625 
-2634 NNFLERLTSWCT
+2634 
-2646 MYGLNI
+2646 
-2652 NPSKTQACLFQWRN
+2652 
-2666 VHPNSETRLK
+2666 H
-2676 ILGQPLNIKKT
+2676 
-2687 ITILGV
+2687 
-2693 EFDQTRGFVAHL
+2693 
-2705 RKITR
+2705 
-2710 RCRSISPRLTNSIQG
+2710 
-2725 KFGIFFS
+2725 
-2732 AGTRIFDAVVVPAF
+2732 
-2746 LYGASAWGRRAL
+2746 
-2758 SNEGIRQ
+2758 
-2765 LRSLHYN
+2765 
-2772 FAKRVLRGGP
+2772 
-2782 CTPTV
+2782 
-2787 SAISITGSSPLDII
+2787 
-2801 VRSRTAFLKEINEG
+2801 
-2815 NFESRPGPAS
+2815 
-2825 LPYPPDRRQLSFSL
+2825 
-2839 NIEEITTPIIFTDG
+2839 
-2853 SKNEAGVGAAIVP
+2853 
-2866 SSEDQQ
+2866 
-2872 PVLLR
+2872 
-2877 LHPDCTAFQA
+2877 
-2887 ELLAIRWGVRL
+2887 
-2898 VEEGYSREEITIGSD
+2898 
-2913 CKSALSAICTSGPV
+2913 
-2927 RSTLVAEII
+2927 
-2936 LALNTNQNVNLCWVP
+2936 
-2951 GHCGIDGNERADR
+2951 
-2964 AAKNAAVSTI
+2964 
-2974 EPSFSIL
+2974 
-2981 PRSLA
+2981 
-2986 RNHSRTAALDAW
+2986 
-2998 TEVYCQDHSNRHLRR
+2998 
-3013 LAHTPDRLLQFLPKV
+3013 
-3028 CPGEVTTT
+3028 
-3036 LLTRHGHVRAD
+3036 
-3047 LVLWHPGEDPSCPH
+3047 
-3061 CMEEQQTVDHLL
+3061 
-3073 FRCPAFMRHRMQT
+3073 
-3086 ALLLGKTSFDPV
+3086 
-3098 SLAGLP
+3098 
-3104 DSLQAW
+3104 
-3110 NFLTSWFG
+3110 
-3118 SAIGSM
+3118 

>member
-1 MQQLSWCG
+1 
-9 TNTYPHILMPAALQ
+9 
-23 KIDIDPEQLLYTP
+23 
-36 KIVNMLLLL
+36 

-143 YEALAEEDDVSTSTI
+143 YEALAEEDDVITSTI

-224 FPPSADNYPKVIEY
+224 FPPSADNYPKVIEC

-257 LQNVLQNVR
+257 LQNVR

-364 AKDDRSNRKSLSKK
+364 TKDDRSNRKSLSKK
-378 NPGSKMPSATDL
+378 NTGSKMPTATDL

-399 TRMRNNCI
+399 TRLRNNCI

-475 QKTSHHQKA
+475 QKTSHLQKA

-563 TLTHNLFGGGEIRQK
+563 TLTYNLFGGGEIRQK

-623 ARGINLTD
+623 SREINLTD

-755 PVPINRRTTENRL
+755 PVPVNRRTTENRL

-774 VQGKMLYEKYDT
+774 VQGKMLYEEYDT

-844 EKGDNLIELI
+844 KKGDNLIELI

-977 ELRDWM
+977 ELRDGM

-988 ITEQDPA
+988 ITEQDPV
-995 SILGMKWHLQT
+995 SIL
-1006 DTIAINVQSLKNI
+1006 
-1019 DEEKSITK
+1019 
-1027 RSILSACHRIFDPIQ
+1027 
-1042 FTCPATIKIK
+1042 ATIKIK

-1060 ENKTWDEPLNED
+1060 ENKSWDEPLNED

-1101 RTTLH
+1101 KTTLH

-1174 PEKIQCWTDFSPA
+1174 PEKIQCWTDSSPA

-1279 AGFVAKKP
+1279 VGFVAKKP

-1447 AKRVDV
+1447 TKRVDV

-1518 ERFVARRGC
+1518 ESWTPERV
-1527 PAVIYSDN
+1527 
-1535 GTNLVGLRNELYRVN
+1535 YRVN

-1701 NWPMGKITKVF
+1701 NWPMGKITRVF

-1774 VQEKTTPM
+1774 VQEKTTPVKHVGCSGYRRNDVPSGIFLPSEIGRNHEDSCQGCM
-1782 TSPWFNSAANLFNFG
+1782 VAVEELQLQFGSNRRKKKKASSNRKQNETSYSHKKVFRSRKHPLRQYDSKSLVKLLKYEDTVLQSHEDHTTILSSKED
-1797 CRTFEAITADTSLDN
+1797 RHFE
-1812 PGKIQ
+1812 
-1817 MATRGLMLTLVQEAE
+1817 
-1832 LLLEDAFKGASLGRP
+1832 
-1847 NPTANV
+1847 
-1853 PIPSTSFA
+1853 
-1861 SVVAEKDKPARPAP
+1861 
-1875 PKPKAKATFV
+1875 
-1885 NLAPSFESHV
+1885 
-1895 FVKSDNPKAN
+1895 
-1905 PREILREIQNIHPSL
+1905 
-1920 ASSKDVVASINT
+1920 ASSKI
-1932 SGKVVFHTK
+1932 
-1941 TTQMAKSLASGLTS
+1941 
-1955 LPTGL
+1955 
-1960 RCHERPVILPRY
+1960 PRRT
-1972 CLFRVDGEV
+1972 FKQNDG
-1981 RDEELCES
+1981 RA
-1989 FRSNH
+1989 
-1994 SVQSLQGKRD
+1994 
-2004 IRVVHRSKNA
+2004 SKNKA
-2014 AHSTSTVFIEVDNQ
+2014 EVSIKAQTTFNSPLAGTKNFLNSTSNETTLRKYPDIPELPPSSTNFPLVAQPSISCQ
-2028 VAEILG
+2028 VSES
-2034 QHGRIPVAGLMHRY
+2034 
-2048 ERSHTLKQCFR
+2048 ELK
-2059 CCGFGHRASACPAAH
+2059 P
-2074 PICYRCGSAEHEGI
+2074 
-2088 QCSVEPSQSCCCRCS
+2088 
-2103 KKSGAPINHF
+2103 
-2113 ATSSSCAY
+2113 
-2121 IPSGIV
+2121 
-2127 ARSNLHPIPLTSPDT
+2127 
-2142 AIGAKLDL
+2142 
-2150 RGANLEEFASF
+2150 
-2161 NDLHFLGPP
+2161 
-2170 VVSTWSNG
+2170 
-2178 SLSSSIDVTLASSS
+2178 
-2192 LAIHATRGLLDE
+2192 
-2204 MAFTD
+2204 
-2209 HIPIWT
+2209 
-2215 TFLDMVTTQLN
+2215 FLD
-2226 EASTPEDI
+2226 
-2234 DRVVLLLTSIL
+2234 
-2245 QSACDS
+2245 
-2251 SMGRRSNTT
+2251 
-2260 RPSKP
+2260 KP
-2265 WWTPELSRIRRNF
+2265 
-2278 FRGLY
+2278 
-2283 RACHNRPKAAIRKAK
+2283 
-2298 RKSWFILCEEVSS
+2298 
-2311 SSWSAIHRFIAWGR
+2311 
-2325 GSPRGPPLLKHDN
+2325 
-2338 GSPYNPHETCQA
+2338 
-2350 VLNHFFL
+2350 
-2357 PDTRPYPQRNAI
+2357 
-2369 SAHSDEPEFK
+2369 
-2379 PWDVLRAIHRC
+2379 
-2390 GKRKAPGL
+2390 
-2398 DGLGSKC
+2398 
-2405 LDLGGPSLQFLL
+2405 
-2417 AELFTKC
+2417 
-2424 LRMGHFPRPWEE
+2424 
-2436 GRLIL
+2436 
-2441 LPKPSNSSTSQLEK
+2441 K
-2455 YRPITLLNTMAKVF
+2455 Y
-2469 ERCILARLQWLA
+2469 
-2481 DRHGWFFE
+2481 
-2489 DQYGFVN
+2489 
-2496 GRSAEDALASIT
+2496 
-2508 QFIEERQAHWRKTL
+2508 
-2522 VISLDISKAFDT
+2522 ISLDIRNYPQDGK
-2534 VWRPAIIQNLERL
+2534 NH
-2547 NCPESITGLV
+2547 LV
-2557 KSFLEDR
+2557 
-2564 RVSYSAW
+2564 
-2571 TATECT
+2571 
-2577 SSQFGTPQ
+2577 
-2585 GSALS
+2585 
-2590 PFLWNIVA
+2590 
-2598 RTIFTLPSIKDSR
+2598 LPKFIK
-2611 LIAYADD
+2611 L
-2618 FTLMIQV
+2618 Q
-2625 RGRLPVSAT
+2625 
-2634 NNFLERLTSWCT
+2634 
-2646 MYGLNI
+2646 
-2652 NPSKTQACLFQWRN
+2652 
-2666 VHPNSETRLK
+2666 
-2676 ILGQPLNIKKT
+2676 
-2687 ITILGV
+2687 
-2693 EFDQTRGFVAHL
+2693 
-2705 RKITR
+2705 
-2710 RCRSISPRLTNSIQG
+2710 
-2725 KFGIFFS
+2725 
-2732 AGTRIFDAVVVPAF
+2732 
-2746 LYGASAWGRRAL
+2746 
-2758 SNEGIRQ
+2758 
-2765 LRSLHYN
+2765 
-2772 FAKRVLRGGP
+2772 
-2782 CTPTV
+2782 
-2787 SAISITGSSPLDII
+2787 
-2801 VRSRTAFLKEINEG
+2801 
-2815 NFESRPGPAS
+2815 FESP
-2825 LPYPPDRRQLSFSL
+2825 
-2839 NIEEITTPIIFTDG
+2839 N
-2853 SKNEAGVGAAIVP
+2853 KEA
-2866 SSEDQQ
+2866 SSEDSNMLRHTKEIFGNVQNFRTEEVKQQ
-2872 PVLLR
+2872 PL
-2877 LHPDCTAFQA
+2877 A
-2887 ELLAIRWGVRL
+2887 EIHSSNFKGQFF
-2898 VEEGYSREEITIGSD
+2898 EEIPKQNLF
-2913 CKSALSAICTSGPV
+2913 KSESSPSLPFQKFDDISTSI
-2927 RSTLVAEII
+2927 E
-2936 LALNTNQNVNLCWVP
+2936 NTSSNLYFDSETDENSQDEEEAPSPIV
-2951 GHCGIDGNERADR
+2951 GHHGE
-2964 AAKNAAVSTI
+2964 
-2974 EPSFSIL
+2974 
-2981 PRSLA
+2981 
-2986 RNHSRTAALDAW
+2986 
-2998 TEVYCQDHSNRHLRR
+2998 
-3013 LAHTPDRLLQFLPKV
+3013 LQY
-3028 CPGEVTTT
+3028 
-3036 LLTRHGHVRAD
+3036 
-3047 LVLWHPGEDPSCPH
+3047 
-3061 CMEEQQTVDHLL
+3061 
-3073 FRCPAFMRHRMQT
+3073 
-3086 ALLLGKTSFDPV
+3086 
-3098 SLAGLP
+3098 
-3104 DSLQAW
+3104 
-3110 NFLTSWFG
+3110 
-3118 SAIGSM
+3118 